1 MQKKIIALI
10 LALSMV
16 AALFVGC
23 QTPATDDPGTPMEAP
38 ATNPD
43 AEATEEPITV
53 ETFEGDFTYQD
64 SVSVMATNWNPHTY
78 QTQDD
83 AYPSDTA
90 RIRIGLYDLIFNDE
104 IHPVEGKEPFA
115 GYVVLPEM
123 AASLPVDVT
132 EQVKAEHPEF
142 NIPED
147 MTSGYAYTIDLN
159 PDACWEDGTPINA
172 DTYVYSMQ
180 KLLDPK
186 LLNYRATDYYAQNFS
201 IAGAEEYANAGR
213 TVDLDNYAMS
223 GYTLEDLTL
232 GEDGQYVSPE
242 GSPMFVGVNFDLS
255 WTAQSGGTLQELVEA
270 SGDQYFNM
278 ERWEE
283 LVALADENGLAPLTE
298 DSYAMLV
305 SVISTDAWMEDE
317 SNAPCY
323 FVERK
328 TYPEVDFST
337 VGLYKSGDYQITLV
351 LDKALAG
358 FNLYYSL
365 TSNWIV
371 KEDLYESCLTS
382 STGADG
388 VEVWSSTY
396 NTSVE
401 TTSSYGPYKLVEFQ
415 TDKFMR
421 YEKNENWYGWTDGK
435 HIYKDPVD
443 GKYYPMYQTT
453 AIECEVVEEAD
464 TRKLMF
470 LKGELMG
477 YGLQTEDFD
486 TYRNSDYCYATPAET
501 IFFLILNGY
510 LEAIQNREAAADFDQ
525 SQYDLETM
533 TVLEFRKAVALTY
546 DKELFAATV
555 SPARSGG
562 YGVIG
567 SAYVWDVETGS
578 LYRDTDQAK
587 QALCNAYSVDVSQ
600 YASLDEAAA
609 SITGYDPEAAKEFYA
624 EAFTKALEAGYITDE
639 DGDGIS
645 DQTVRIEY
653 CISADST
660 FMTQTIDYLN
670 EKMAEV
676 TAGTPF
682 EGKVQFVK
690 SAPYGTDWSNK
701 IKQGLSDT
709 VLAGWSGSV
718 LDPFG
723 LSDLYV
729 NPSYQYDAAWFDA
742 TTVSMTLDVEVDGEV
757 KTLTMNLR
765 QWSDALNGLAVTAD
779 DGNTYN
785 FGNGMADPQV
795 RLTILAGIET
805 QILGTYNYLPML
817 QEGSMALLSQQV
829 YYVIEEY
836 NPILGRGGI
845 QYLKYNY
852 NDTEWAA
859 YVAENGG
866 ELTY

>member
-1 MQKKIIALI
+1 MQKKI
-10 LALSMV
+10 LALLLALVMAV
-16 AALFVGC
+16 AVFAGC
-23 QTPATDDPGTPMEAP
+23 QTPAEPSEATAAP
-38 ATNPD
+38 AASGDPSG
-43 AEATEEPITV
+43 EATDAPEADTY
-53 ETFEGDFTYQD
+53 TYQD

-78 QTQDD
+78 QTSDD

-104 IHPVEGKEPFA
+104 LHPVEGKEPFT

-142 NIPED
+142 GIPED

-186 LLNYRATDYYAQNFS
+186 LLNYRAVDYYGQNFS

-270 SGDQYFNM
+270 YGDQYFNM

-305 SVISTDAWMEDE
+305 SLISTDAWMEDE

-435 HIYKDPVD
+435 HEYVDPND
-443 GKYYPMYQTT
+443 GQTYPMYQTT
-453 AIECEVVEEAD
+453 AIECEVVEEAA

-470 LKGELMG
+470 LRGELMG
-477 YGLQTEDFD
+477 YGLGSEDFD
-486 TYRNSDYCYATPAET
+486 TYRSSEYCYATPAET

-510 LEAIQNREAAADFDQ
+510 LEAIQSREAAADFDQ
-525 SQYDLETM
+525 TQYDLETM

-546 DKELFAATV
+546 DKDLFAATV

-562 YGVIG
+562 YGIIG
-567 SAYVWDVETGS
+567 NAYVWDVDTGA

-587 QALCNAYSVDVSQ
+587 QALCNAYSVDVSE

-609 SITGYDPEAAKEFYA
+609 SITGYDPEQAKVFYG

-653 CISADST
+653 CISVDND

-690 SAPYGTDWSNK
+690 SAPYGNEWSDR
-701 IKQGLSDT
+701 IREGLSDT
-709 VLAGWSGSV
+709 VLAGWQGSA
-718 LDPFG
+718 LNPFS
-723 LSDLYV
+723 LTDQYV
-729 NPSYQYDAAWFDA
+729 NPQYMYDANWFDA
-742 TTVSMTLDVEVDGEV
+742 TTVDMTLELTVDGEARSI
-757 KTLTMNLR
+757 TMNLR
-765 QWSDALNGLAVTAD
+765 EWSDALNGAAVTAE

-785 FGNGMADPQV
+785 FGDGMADPQD
-795 RLTILAGIET
+795 RLTILAAIET

-817 QEGSMALLSQQV
+817 QDGSMALLSQQV
-829 YYVIEEY
+829 YYVVEEY

-845 QYLKYNY
+845 QYLRYNY
-852 NDTEWAA
+852 DDAEWAA

>member
-1 MQKKIIALI
+1 MQKKI
-10 LALSMV
+10 LALLLALVMAV
-16 AALFVGC
+16 AVFAGC
-23 QTPATDDPGTPMEAP
+23 QTPAEPSEATAAP
-38 ATNPD
+38 AASGDPSG
-43 AEATEEPITV
+43 EATDAPEADTY
-53 ETFEGDFTYQD
+53 TYQD

-78 QTQDD
+78 QTADD
-83 AYPSDTA
+83 AYPVDTA

-104 IHPVEGKEPFA
+104 LHPVEGKEPFT

-142 NIPED
+142 GIPED

-255 WTAQSGGTLQELVEA
+255 WTAQSGGTLQELVEGY
-270 SGDQYFNM
+270 GDQYFNM

-328 TYPEVDFST
+328 TYPEVDYST

-435 HIYKDPVD
+435 HEYVDPND
-443 GKYYPMYQTT
+443 GQTYPMYQTT
-453 AIECEVVEEAD
+453 AIECEVVEEAA

-470 LKGELMG
+470 LRGELMG
-477 YGLQTEDFD
+477 YGLGSEDFD
-486 TYRNSDYCYATPAET
+486 TYRSSEYCYATPVET

-510 LEAIQNREAAADFDQ
+510 LEAIQSREAAADFDKT
-525 SQYDLETM
+525 QYDLETM

-546 DKELFAATV
+546 DKDLFAATV
-555 SPARSGG
+555 SPARSGA
-562 YGVIG
+562 YGIIG
-567 SAYVWDVETGS
+567 NAYVWDVETGA

-587 QALCNAYSVDVSQ
+587 QALCNAYSVDVSE

-609 SITGYDPEAAKEFYA
+609 SITGYDPEQAKVFYG

-653 CISADST
+653 CISVDND

-690 SAPYGTDWSNK
+690 SAPYGNDWSNK
-701 IKQGLSDT
+701 IREGLSDT
-709 VLAGWSGSV
+709 VLAGWQGSA
-718 LDPFG
+718 LNPFS
-723 LSDLYV
+723 LTDQYV
-729 NPSYQYDAAWFDA
+729 NPAYMYDANWFDA
-742 TTVSMTLDVEVDGEV
+742 TTVDMTLELTVDGEARSI
-757 KTLTMNLR
+757 TMNLR
-765 QWSDALNGLAVTAD
+765 EWSDALNGAAVTAE

-785 FGNGMADPQV
+785 FGDGMADPQD
-795 RLTILAGIET
+795 RLTILAAIET

-817 QEGSMALLSQQV
+817 QDGSMALLSQQV
-829 YYVIEEY
+829 YYVVEEY

-845 QYLKYNY
+845 QYLRYNY
-852 NDTEWAA
+852 DDAEWAA

>member
-1 MQKKIIALI
+1 MQKKI
-10 LALSMV
+10 LALLLALVMAV
-16 AALFVGC
+16 AVFAGC
-23 QTPATDDPGTPMEAP
+23 QTPAEPSEVTAAP
-38 ATNPD
+38 AASGDPSG
-43 AEATEEPITV
+43 EATDAPEADTY
-53 ETFEGDFTYQD
+53 TYQD

-78 QTQDD
+78 QTADD
-83 AYPSDTA
+83 AYPVDTA

-104 IHPVEGKEPFA
+104 LHPVEGKEPFT

-142 NIPED
+142 GIPED

-255 WTAQSGGTLQELVEA
+255 WTAQSGGTLQELVEGY
-270 SGDQYFNM
+270 GDQYFNM

-328 TYPEVDFST
+328 TYPEVDYST

-435 HIYKDPVD
+435 HEYVDPND
-443 GKYYPMYQTT
+443 GQTYPMYQTT
-453 AIECEVVEEAD
+453 AIECEVVEEAA

-470 LKGELMG
+470 LRGELMG
-477 YGLQTEDFD
+477 YGLGSEDFD
-486 TYRNSDYCYATPAET
+486 TYRSSEYCYATPVET

-510 LEAIQNREAAADFDQ
+510 LEAIQSREAAADFDKT
-525 SQYDLETM
+525 QYDLETM

-546 DKELFAATV
+546 DKDLFAATV
-555 SPARSGG
+555 SPARSGA
-562 YGVIG
+562 YGIIG
-567 SAYVWDVETGS
+567 NAYVWDVETGA

-587 QALCNAYSVDVSQ
+587 QALCNAYSVDVSE

-609 SITGYDPEAAKEFYA
+609 SITGYDPEQAKVFYG

-653 CISADST
+653 CISVDND

-690 SAPYGTDWSNK
+690 SAPYGNDWSNK
-701 IKQGLSDT
+701 IREGLSDT
-709 VLAGWSGSV
+709 VLAGWQGSA
-718 LDPFG
+718 LNPFS
-723 LSDLYV
+723 LTDQYV
-729 NPSYQYDAAWFDA
+729 NPASMYDANWFDA
-742 TTVSMTLDVEVDGEV
+742 TTVDMTLELTVDGEARSI
-757 KTLTMNLR
+757 TMNLR
-765 QWSDALNGLAVTAD
+765 EWSDALNGAAVTAE

-785 FGNGMADPQV
+785 FGDGMADPQD
-795 RLTILAGIET
+795 RLTILAAIET

-817 QEGSMALLSQQV
+817 QDGSMALLSQQV
-829 YYVIEEY
+829 YYVVEEY

-845 QYLKYNY
+845 QYLRYNY
-852 NDTEWAA
+852 DDAEWAA

>member
-1 MQKKIIALI
+1 MQKKI
-10 LALSMV
+10 LALLLALVMAV
-16 AALFVGC
+16 AVFAGC
-23 QTPATDDPGTPMEAP
+23 QTPAEPSEATAAP
-38 ATNPD
+38 AASGDPSG
-43 AEATEEPITV
+43 EATDAPEADTY
-53 ETFEGDFTYQD
+53 TYQD

-78 QTQDD
+78 QTTDD
-83 AYPSDTA
+83 AYPVDTA
-90 RIRIGLYDLIFNDE
+90 DIRIGLYELIFNDE
-104 IHPVEGKEPFA
+104 LHPVEGKEPFT

-142 NIPED
+142 GIPED

-186 LLNYRATDYYAQNFS
+186 LLNYRAVDYYGQNFS

-270 SGDQYFNM
+270 YGDQYFNM

-305 SVISTDAWMEDE
+305 SLISTDAWMEDE

-328 TYPEVDFST
+328 TYPEVDYST

-435 HIYKDPVD
+435 HEYVDPND
-443 GKYYPMYQTT
+443 GQTYPMYQTT
-453 AIECEVVEEAD
+453 AIECEVVEEAA

-470 LKGELMG
+470 LRGELMG
-477 YGLQTEDFD
+477 YGLGSEDFD
-486 TYRNSDYCYATPAET
+486 TYRSSEYCYATPAET

-510 LEAIQNREAAADFDQ
+510 LEAIQSREAAADFDKT
-525 SQYDLETM
+525 QYDLETM

-546 DKELFAATV
+546 DKDLFAATV

-562 YGVIG
+562 YGIIG
-567 SAYVWDVETGS
+567 NAYVWDVDTGA

-587 QALCNAYSVDVSQ
+587 QALCNAYSVDVSE

-609 SITGYDPEAAKEFYA
+609 SITGYDPEQAKVFYG

-653 CISADST
+653 CISVDND

-690 SAPYGTDWSNK
+690 SAPYGNEWSDR
-701 IKQGLSDT
+701 IREGLSDT
-709 VLAGWSGSV
+709 VLAGWQGSA
-718 LDPFG
+718 LNPFS
-723 LSDLYV
+723 LTDQYV
-729 NPSYQYDAAWFDA
+729 NPAYMYDANWFDA
-742 TTVSMTLDVEVDGEV
+742 TTVDMTLELTVDGEARSI
-757 KTLTMNLR
+757 TMNLR
-765 QWSDALNGLAVTAD
+765 EWSDALNGAAVTTE

-785 FGNGMADPQV
+785 FGDGMADPQD
-795 RLTILAGIET
+795 RLTILAAIET

-817 QEGSMALLSQQV
+817 QDGSMALLSQQV
-829 YYVIEEY
+829 YYVVEEY

-845 QYLKYNY
+845 QYLRYNY
-852 NDTEWAA
+852 DDAEWAA

>member
-1 MQKKIIALI
+1 MQKKI
-10 LALSMV
+10 LALLLALVMAV
-16 AALFVGC
+16 AVFAGC
-23 QTPATDDPGTPMEAP
+23 QTPAEPSDATAAP
-38 ATNPD
+38 AASGDPSG
-43 AEATEEPITV
+43 EATDAPEADTY
-53 ETFEGDFTYQD
+53 TYQD

-78 QTQDD
+78 QTADD
-83 AYPSDTA
+83 GYPVDTA

-104 IHPVEGKEPFA
+104 LHPVEGKEPFT

-142 NIPED
+142 GIPED

-186 LLNYRATDYYAQNFS
+186 LLNYRAVDYYAQNFS

-270 SGDQYFNM
+270 YGDQYFNM

-305 SVISTDAWMEDE
+305 SLISTDAWMEDE

-435 HIYKDPVD
+435 HEYVDPND
-443 GKYYPMYQTT
+443 GQTYPMYQTT
-453 AIECEVVEEAD
+453 AIECEVVEEAA

-470 LKGELMG
+470 LRGELMG
-477 YGLQTEDFD
+477 YGLGSEDFD
-486 TYRNSDYCYATPAET
+486 TYRSSEYCYATPAET

-510 LEAIQNREAAADFDQ
+510 LEAIQSREAAADFDQ
-525 SQYDLETM
+525 TQYDLETM

-546 DKELFAATV
+546 DKDLFAATV
-555 SPARSGG
+555 SPARSGA
-562 YGVIG
+562 YGIIG
-567 SAYVWDVETGS
+567 NAYVWDVETGA

-587 QALCNAYSVDVSQ
+587 QALCNAYSVDVSE

-609 SITGYDPEAAKEFYA
+609 SITGYDPEQAKVFYG

-653 CISADST
+653 CISVDND

-690 SAPYGTDWSNK
+690 SAPYGNEWSDR
-701 IKQGLSDT
+701 IREGLSDT
-709 VLAGWSGSV
+709 VLAGWQGVV
-718 LDPFG
+718 LNPFS
-723 LSDLYV
+723 LTDQYV
-729 NPSYQYDAAWFDA
+729 NPAQMYDANWFDA
-742 TTVSMTLDVEVDGEV
+742 TTVDMTLELTVDGEARSI
-757 KTLTMNLR
+757 TMNLR
-765 QWSDALNGLAVTAD
+765 EWSDALNGAAVTAE

-785 FGNGMADPQV
+785 FGDGMADSQD
-795 RLTILAGIET
+795 RLTILAAIET

-817 QEGSMALLSQQV
+817 QDGSMALLSQQV
-829 YYVIEEY
+829 YYVVEEY

-845 QYLKYNY
+845 QYLRYNY
-852 NDTEWAA
+852 NDAEWAA

>member
-1 MQKKIIALI
+1 MQKKI
-10 LALSMV
+10 LALLLALVMAV
-16 AALFVGC
+16 AVFAGC
-23 QTPATDDPGTPMEAP
+23 QTPAEPSEATAAP
-38 ATNPD
+38 AASGDPSG
-43 AEATEEPITV
+43 EATDAPEADTY
-53 ETFEGDFTYQD
+53 TYQD

-78 QTQDD
+78 QTTDD
-83 AYPSDTA
+83 AYPVDTA
-90 RIRIGLYDLIFNDE
+90 DIRIGLYELIFNDE
-104 IHPVEGKEPFA
+104 LHPVEGKEPFT

-142 NIPED
+142 GIPED

-255 WTAQSGGTLQELVEA
+255 WTAQSGGTLQELVEGY
-270 SGDQYFNM
+270 GDQYFNM

-305 SVISTDAWMEDE
+305 SVISTDAWQEDE

-328 TYPEVDFST
+328 TYPEVDYST

-435 HIYKDPVD
+435 HEYVDPND
-443 GKYYPMYQTT
+443 GQTYPMYQTT
-453 AIECEVVEEAD
+453 AIECEVVEEAA

-470 LKGELMG
+470 LRGELMS
-477 YGLQTEDFD
+477 YGLGSEDFD
-486 TYRNSDYCYATPAET
+486 TYRSSEYCYATPAET

-510 LEAIQNREAAADFDQ
+510 LEAIQSREAAADFDKT
-525 SQYDLETM
+525 QYDLETM

-546 DKELFAATV
+546 DKDLFAATV
-555 SPARSGG
+555 SPARSGA
-562 YGVIG
+562 YGIIG
-567 SAYVWDVETGS
+567 NAYVWDVDTGA

-587 QALCNAYSVDVSQ
+587 QALCNAYSVDVSE

-609 SITGYDPEAAKEFYA
+609 SITGYDPEQAKVFYG

-653 CISADST
+653 CISVDND

-690 SAPYGTDWSNK
+690 SAPYGNDWSNK
-701 IKQGLSDT
+701 IREGLSDT
-709 VLAGWSGSV
+709 VLGGWQGSA
-718 LDPFG
+718 LNPFS
-723 LSDLYV
+723 LTDQYT
-729 NPSYQYDAAWFDA
+729 NPQYMYDANWFDA
-742 TTVSMTLDVEVDGEV
+742 TTVDMTLELTVDGEARSI
-757 KTLTMNLR
+757 TMNLR
-765 QWSDALNGLAVTAD
+765 EWSDALNGAAVTTE

-785 FGNGMADPQV
+785 FGDGMADPQD
-795 RLTILAGIET
+795 RLTILAAIET

-817 QEGSMALLSQQV
+817 QDGSMALLSQQV
-829 YYVIEEY
+829 YYVVEEY
-836 NPILGRGGI
+836 NLILGRGGI
-845 QYLKYNY
+845 QYLRYNY
-852 NDTEWAA
+852 DDAEWAA

>member
-1 MQKKIIALI
+1 MQKKI
-10 LALSMV
+10 LALLLALVMAV
-16 AALFVGC
+16 AVFAGC
-23 QTPATDDPGTPMEAP
+23 QTPAEPSD
-38 ATNPD
+38 ATSAPD
-43 AEATEEPITV
+43 ASGDPSGEATDAPEADAGTY
-53 ETFEGDFTYQD
+53 TYQD

-78 QTQDD
+78 QTADD
-83 AYPSDTA
+83 AYPVDTA
-90 RIRIGLYDLIFNDE
+90 RIRIGLYNLIFNDE
-104 IHPVEGKEPFA
+104 LHPVEGKEPFT

-142 NIPED
+142 GIPED

-186 LLNYRATDYYAQNFS
+186 LLNYRAVDYYGQNFS

-270 SGDQYFNM
+270 NGDQYFNM

-305 SVISTDAWMEDE
+305 SLISTDAWMEDE

-328 TYPEVDFST
+328 TYPEVDYST

-435 HIYKDPVD
+435 HEYVDPND
-443 GKYYPMYQTT
+443 GQTYPMYQTT
-453 AIECEVVEEAD
+453 AIECEVVEEAA

-470 LKGELMG
+470 LRGELMG
-477 YGLQTEDFD
+477 YGLGSEDFD
-486 TYRNSDYCYATPAET
+486 TYRSSEYCYATPAET

-510 LEAIQNREAAADFDQ
+510 LEAIQSREAAADFDKT
-525 SQYDLETM
+525 QYDLETM

-546 DKELFAATV
+546 DKDLFAATV
-555 SPARSGG
+555 SPARSGA
-562 YGVIG
+562 YGIIG
-567 SAYVWDVETGS
+567 NAYVWDVDTGA

-587 QALCNAYSVDVSQ
+587 QALCNAYSVDVSE

-609 SITGYDPEAAKEFYA
+609 SITGYDPEQAKVFYG

-653 CISADST
+653 CISVDND

-690 SAPYGTDWSNK
+690 SAPYGNEWSDR
-701 IKQGLSDT
+701 IREGLSDT
-709 VLAGWSGSV
+709 VLGGWQGSA
-718 LDPFG
+718 LNPFS
-723 LSDLYV
+723 LTDQYV
-729 NPSYQYDAAWFDA
+729 NPASMYDANWFDA
-742 TTVSMTLDVEVDGEV
+742 TTVDMTLELTVDGEARSI
-757 KTLTMNLR
+757 TMNLR
-765 QWSDALNGLAVTAD
+765 EWSDALNGAAVTAE

-785 FGNGMADPQV
+785 FGDGMADSQD
-795 RLTILAGIET
+795 RLTILAAIET

-817 QEGSMALLSQQV
+817 QDGSMALLSQQV
-829 YYVIEEY
+829 YYVVEEY

-845 QYLKYNY
+845 QYLRYNY
-852 NDTEWAA
+852 DDAEWAA

>member
-1 MQKKIIALI
+1 MQKKI
-10 LALSMV
+10 LALLLALVMAV
-16 AALFVGC
+16 AVFAGC
-23 QTPATDDPGTPMEAP
+23 QTPAEPSEATAAP
-38 ATNPD
+38 AASGDPSG
-43 AEATEEPITV
+43 EATDAPEADTY
-53 ETFEGDFTYQD
+53 TYQD

-78 QTQDD
+78 QTADD
-83 AYPSDTA
+83 AYPVDTA

-104 IHPVEGKEPFA
+104 LHPVEGKEPFT

-142 NIPED
+142 GIPED

-186 LLNYRATDYYAQNFS
+186 LLNYRAVDYYAQNFS

-270 SGDQYFNM
+270 YGDQYFNM

-435 HIYKDPVD
+435 HEYVDPND
-443 GKYYPMYQTT
+443 GQTYPMYQTT
-453 AIECEVVEEAD
+453 AIECEVVEEAA

-470 LKGELMG
+470 LRGELMG
-477 YGLQTEDFD
+477 YGLGSEDFD
-486 TYRNSDYCYATPAET
+486 TYRSSEYCYATPAET

-510 LEAIQNREAAADFDQ
+510 LEAIQSREAAADFDQ
-525 SQYDLETM
+525 TQYDLETM

-546 DKELFAATV
+546 DKDLFAATV
-555 SPARSGG
+555 SPARSGA
-562 YGVIG
+562 YGIIG
-567 SAYVWDVETGS
+567 NAYVWDVETGA

-587 QALCNAYSVDVSQ
+587 QALCNAYSVDVSE

-609 SITGYDPEAAKEFYA
+609 SITGYDPEQAKVFYG

-653 CISADST
+653 CINVDND

-690 SAPYGTDWSNK
+690 SAPYGNDWSNK
-701 IKQGLSDT
+701 IREGLSDT
-709 VLAGWSGSV
+709 VLAGWQGSA
-718 LDPFG
+718 LNPFS
-723 LSDLYV
+723 LTDQYV
-729 NPSYQYDAAWFDA
+729 NPASMYDANWFDA
-742 TTVSMTLDVEVDGEV
+742 TTVDMTLELTVDGEARSI
-757 KTLTMNLR
+757 TMNLR
-765 QWSDALNGLAVTAD
+765 EWSDALNGAAVTAE

-785 FGNGMADPQV
+785 FGDGMADSQD
-795 RLTILAGIET
+795 RLTILAAIET

-817 QEGSMALLSQQV
+817 QDGSMALLSQQV
-829 YYVIEEY
+829 YYVVEEY

-845 QYLKYNY
+845 QYLRYNY
-852 NDTEWAA
+852 DDAEWAA

>member
-1 MQKKIIALI
+1 MQKKI
-10 LALSMV
+10 LALLLALVMAV
-16 AALFVGC
+16 AVFAGC
-23 QTPATDDPGTPMEAP
+23 QTPAEPSEATAAP
-38 ATNPD
+38 AASGDPSG
-43 AEATEEPITV
+43 EATDAPEADTY
-53 ETFEGDFTYQD
+53 TYQD

-78 QTQDD
+78 QTTDD
-83 AYPSDTA
+83 AYPVNTA
-90 RIRIGLYDLIFNDE
+90 DIRIGLYELIFNDE
-104 IHPVEGKEPFA
+104 LHPVEGKEPFT

-142 NIPED
+142 GIPED

-186 LLNYRATDYYAQNFS
+186 LLNYRAVDYYGQNFS

-255 WTAQSGGTLQELVEA
+255 WTAQSGGTLQELVEGY
-270 SGDQYFNM
+270 GDQYFNM

-328 TYPEVDFST
+328 TYPEVDYST

-435 HIYKDPVD
+435 HEYVDPND
-443 GKYYPMYQTT
+443 GQTYPMYQTT
-453 AIECEVVEEAD
+453 AIECEVVEEAA

-470 LKGELMG
+470 LRGELMG
-477 YGLQTEDFD
+477 YGLGSEDFD
-486 TYRNSDYCYATPAET
+486 TYRSSEYCYATPVET

-510 LEAIQNREAAADFDQ
+510 LEAIQSREAAADFDKT
-525 SQYDLETM
+525 QYDLETM

-546 DKELFAATV
+546 DKDLFAATV
-555 SPARSGG
+555 SPARSGA
-562 YGVIG
+562 YGIIG
-567 SAYVWDVETGS
+567 NAYVWDVETGA

-587 QALCNAYSVDVSQ
+587 QALCNAYSVDVSE

-609 SITGYDPEAAKEFYA
+609 SITGYDPEQAKVFYG

-653 CISADST
+653 CISVDND

-690 SAPYGTDWSNK
+690 SAPYGNEWSDR
-701 IKQGLSDT
+701 IREGLSDT
-709 VLAGWSGSV
+709 VLAGWQGSA
-718 LDPFG
+718 LNPFS
-723 LSDLYV
+723 LTDQYV
-729 NPSYQYDAAWFDA
+729 NPAYMYDANWFDA
-742 TTVSMTLDVEVDGEV
+742 TTVDMTLELTVDGEARSI
-757 KTLTMNLR
+757 TMNLR
-765 QWSDALNGLAVTAD
+765 EWSDALNGAAVTTE

-785 FGNGMADPQV
+785 FGDGMADPQD
-795 RLTILAGIET
+795 RLTILAAIET

-817 QEGSMALLSQQV
+817 QDGSMALLSQQV
-829 YYVIEEY
+829 YYVVEEY

-845 QYLKYNY
+845 QYLRYNY
-852 NDTEWAA
+852 DDAEWAA

>member
-1 MQKKIIALI
+1 MQKKI
-10 LALSMV
+10 LALLLALVMAV
-16 AALFVGC
+16 AVFAGC
-23 QTPATDDPGTPMEAP
+23 QTPAEPSEATAAP
-38 ATNPD
+38 AASGDPSG
-43 AEATEEPITV
+43 EATDAPEADTY
-53 ETFEGDFTYQD
+53 TYQD

-78 QTQDD
+78 QTADD
-83 AYPSDTA
+83 AYPVDTA
-90 RIRIGLYDLIFNDE
+90 DIRIGLYELIFNDE
-104 IHPVEGKEPFA
+104 LHPVEGKEPFT

-142 NIPED
+142 GIPED

-186 LLNYRATDYYAQNFS
+186 LLNYRAVDYYGQNFS

-270 SGDQYFNM
+270 NGDQYFNM

-305 SVISTDAWMEDE
+305 SLISTDAWMEDE

-435 HIYKDPVD
+435 HEYVDPND
-443 GKYYPMYQTT
+443 GQTYPMYQTT
-453 AIECEVVEEAD
+453 AIECEVVEEAA

-470 LKGELMG
+470 LRGELMG
-477 YGLQTEDFD
+477 YGLGSEDFD
-486 TYRNSDYCYATPAET
+486 TYRSSEYCYATPAET

-510 LEAIQNREAAADFDQ
+510 LEAIQSREAAADFDKT
-525 SQYDLETM
+525 QYDLETM

-546 DKELFAATV
+546 DKDLFAATV

-562 YGVIG
+562 YGIIG
-567 SAYVWDVETGS
+567 NAYVWDVDTGA

-587 QALCNAYSVDVSQ
+587 QALCNAYSVDVSE

-609 SITGYDPEAAKEFYA
+609 SITGYDPEQAKVFYG

-653 CISADST
+653 CISVDND

-690 SAPYGTDWSNK
+690 SAPYGNEWSDR
-701 IKQGLSDT
+701 IREGLSDT
-709 VLAGWSGSV
+709 VLAGWQGSA
-718 LDPFG
+718 LNPFS
-723 LSDLYV
+723 LTDQYV
-729 NPSYQYDAAWFDA
+729 NPQYMYDANWFDA
-742 TTVSMTLDVEVDGEV
+742 TTVDMTLELTVDGEARSI
-757 KTLTMNLR
+757 TMNLR
-765 QWSDALNGLAVTAD
+765 EWSDALNGAAVTAE

-785 FGNGMADPQV
+785 FGDGMADPQD
-795 RLTILAGIET
+795 RLTILAAIET

-817 QEGSMALLSQQV
+817 QDGSMALLSQQV
-829 YYVIEEY
+829 YYVVEEY

-845 QYLKYNY
+845 QYLRYNY
-852 NDTEWAA
+852 DDAEWAA

>member
-23 QTPATDDPGTPMEAP
+23 QTPATDDPGTPTEAP

-470 LKGELMG
+470 LKGELMD

-709 VLAGWSGSV
+709 VLGGWAGSV

>member
-1 MQKKIIALI
+1 MQKKI
-10 LALSMV
+10 LALLLALVMAV
-16 AALFVGC
+16 AVFAGC
-23 QTPATDDPGTPMEAP
+23 QTPAEPSD
-38 ATNPD
+38 ATSAPD
-43 AEATEEPITV
+43 ASGDPSGEATDAPEADTY
-53 ETFEGDFTYQD
+53 TYQD

-78 QTQDD
+78 QTADD
-83 AYPSDTA
+83 GYPVDTA

-104 IHPVEGKEPFA
+104 LHPVEGKEPFT

-142 NIPED
+142 GIPED

-186 LLNYRATDYYAQNFS
+186 LLNYRAVDYYGQNFS

-242 GSPMFVGVNFDLS
+242 GSPMFVGVNFALS

-270 SGDQYFNM
+270 YGDQYFNM

-305 SVISTDAWMEDE
+305 SLISTDAWMEDE

-435 HIYKDPVD
+435 HEYVDPND
-443 GKYYPMYQTT
+443 GQTYPMYQTT
-453 AIECEVVEEAD
+453 AIECEVVEEAA

-470 LKGELMG
+470 LRGELMG
-477 YGLQTEDFD
+477 YGLGSEDFD
-486 TYRNSDYCYATPAET
+486 TYRSSEYCYATPAET

-510 LEAIQNREAAADFDQ
+510 LEAIQSREAAADFDKT
-525 SQYDLETM
+525 QYDLETM

-546 DKELFAATV
+546 DKDLFAATV

-562 YGVIG
+562 YGIIG
-567 SAYVWDVETGS
+567 NAYVWDVDTGA

-587 QALCNAYSVDVSQ
+587 QALCNAYSVDVSE

-609 SITGYDPEAAKEFYA
+609 SITGYDPEQAKVFYG

-653 CISADST
+653 CISVDND

-690 SAPYGTDWSNK
+690 SAPYGNEWSDR
-701 IKQGLSDT
+701 IREGLSDT
-709 VLAGWSGSV
+709 VLAGWQGVV
-718 LDPFG
+718 LNPFS
-723 LSDLYV
+723 LTDYYV
-729 NPSYQYDAAWFDA
+729 NPASMYDANWFDA
-742 TTVSMTLDVEVDGEV
+742 TTVDMTLELTVDGEARSI
-757 KTLTMNLR
+757 TMNLR
-765 QWSDALNGLAVTAD
+765 EWSDALNGAAVTAE

-785 FGNGMADPQV
+785 FGDGMADSQD
-795 RLTILAGIET
+795 RLTILAAIET

-817 QEGSMALLSQQV
+817 QDGSMALLSQQV
-829 YYVIEEY
+829 YYVVEEY

-845 QYLKYNY
+845 QYLRYNY
-852 NDTEWAA
+852 DDAEWAA

>member
-1 MQKKIIALI
+1 MQKKI
-10 LALSMV
+10 LALLLALVMAV
-16 AALFVGC
+16 AVFAGC
-23 QTPATDDPGTPMEAP
+23 QTPAEPSEATAAP
-38 ATNPD
+38 AASGDPSG
-43 AEATEEPITV
+43 EATDAPEADTY
-53 ETFEGDFTYQD
+53 TYQD

-78 QTQDD
+78 QTTDD
-83 AYPSDTA
+83 AYPVDTA
-90 RIRIGLYDLIFNDE
+90 DIRIGLYELIFNDE
-104 IHPVEGKEPFA
+104 LHPVEGKEPFT

-142 NIPED
+142 GIPED

-186 LLNYRATDYYAQNFS
+186 LLNYRAVDYYGQNFS

-270 SGDQYFNM
+270 YGDQYFNM

-305 SVISTDAWMEDE
+305 SLISTDAWMEDE

-435 HIYKDPVD
+435 HEYVDPND
-443 GKYYPMYQTT
+443 GQTYPMYQTT
-453 AIECEVVEEAD
+453 AIECEVVEEAA

-470 LKGELMG
+470 LRGELMG
-477 YGLQTEDFD
+477 YGLGSEDFD
-486 TYRNSDYCYATPAET
+486 TYRSSEYCYATPAET

-510 LEAIQNREAAADFDQ
+510 LEAIQSREAAADFDQ
-525 SQYDLETM
+525 TQYDLETM

-546 DKELFAATV
+546 DKALFAATV
-555 SPARSGG
+555 SPARSGA
-562 YGVIG
+562 YGIIG
-567 SAYVWDVETGS
+567 NAYVWDVDTGA

-587 QALCNAYSVDVSQ
+587 QALCNAYSVDVSE

-609 SITGYDPEAAKEFYA
+609 SITGYDPEQAKVFYG

-653 CISADST
+653 CISVDND

-690 SAPYGTDWSNK
+690 SAPYGNEWSDR
-701 IKQGLSDT
+701 IREGLSDT
-709 VLAGWSGSV
+709 VLAGWQGSA
-718 LDPFG
+718 LNPFS
-723 LSDLYV
+723 LTDQYV
-729 NPSYQYDAAWFDA
+729 NPAYMYDANWFDA
-742 TTVSMTLDVEVDGEV
+742 TTVDMTLELTVDGEARSI
-757 KTLTMNLR
+757 TMNLR
-765 QWSDALNGLAVTAD
+765 EWSDALNGAAVTAE

-785 FGNGMADPQV
+785 FGDGMADSQD
-795 RLTILAGIET
+795 RLTILAAIET

-817 QEGSMALLSQQV
+817 QDGSMALLSQQV
-829 YYVIEEY
+829 YYVVEEY

-845 QYLKYNY
+845 QYLRYNY
-852 NDTEWAA
+852 DDAEWAA

>member
-1 MQKKIIALI
+1 MQKKI
-10 LALSMV
+10 LALLLALVMAV
-16 AALFVGC
+16 AVFAGC
-23 QTPATDDPGTPMEAP
+23 QTPAEPSEATAAP
-38 ATNPD
+38 AASGDPSG
-43 AEATEEPITV
+43 EATDAPEADTY
-53 ETFEGDFTYQD
+53 TYQD

-78 QTQDD
+78 QTADD
-83 AYPSDTA
+83 AYPEDTA
-90 RIRIGLYDLIFNDE
+90 GIRIGLYELIFNDE
-104 IHPVEGKEPFA
+104 LHPVEGKEPFT

-142 NIPED
+142 GIPED

-186 LLNYRATDYYAQNFS
+186 LLNYRAVDYYAQNFS

-270 SGDQYFNM
+270 YGDQYFNM

-435 HIYKDPVD
+435 HEYVDPND
-443 GKYYPMYQTT
+443 GQTYPMYQTT
-453 AIECEVVEEAD
+453 AIECEVVEEAA

-470 LKGELMG
+470 LRGELMS
-477 YGLQTEDFD
+477 YGLGSEDFD
-486 TYRNSDYCYATPAET
+486 TYRSSEYCYATPAET

-510 LEAIQNREAAADFDQ
+510 LEAIQSREAAADFDKT
-525 SQYDLETM
+525 QYDLETM

-546 DKELFAATV
+546 DKDLFAATV

-562 YGVIG
+562 YGIIG
-567 SAYVWDVETGS
+567 NAYVWDVDTGA

-587 QALCNAYSVDVSQ
+587 QALCNAYSVDVSE

-609 SITGYDPEAAKEFYA
+609 SITGYDPEQAKVFYG

-653 CISADST
+653 CISVDND

-690 SAPYGTDWSNK
+690 SAPYGNEWSDR
-701 IKQGLSDT
+701 IREGLSDT
-709 VLAGWSGSV
+709 VLAGWQGSA
-718 LDPFG
+718 LNPFS
-723 LSDLYV
+723 LTDQYV
-729 NPSYQYDAAWFDA
+729 NPQYMYDANWFDA
-742 TTVSMTLDVEVDGEV
+742 TTVDMTLELTVDGEARSI
-757 KTLTMNLR
+757 TMNLR
-765 QWSDALNGLAVTAD
+765 EWSDALNGAAVTAE

-785 FGNGMADPQV
+785 FGDGMADSQD
-795 RLTILAGIET
+795 RLTILAAIET

-817 QEGSMALLSQQV
+817 QDGSMALLSQQV
-829 YYVIEEY
+829 YYVVEEY

-845 QYLKYNY
+845 QYLRYNY
-852 NDTEWAA
+852 DDAEWAA

>member
-1 MQKKIIALI
+1 MQKKI
-10 LALSMV
+10 LALLLALVMAV
-16 AALFVGC
+16 AVFAGC
-23 QTPATDDPGTPMEAP
+23 QTPAEPSD
-38 ATNPD
+38 ATSAPD
-43 AEATEEPITV
+43 ASGDPSGEATDAPEADTY
-53 ETFEGDFTYQD
+53 TYQD

-78 QTQDD
+78 QTADD
-83 AYPSDTA
+83 AYPVDTA
-90 RIRIGLYDLIFNDE
+90 DIRIGLYELIFNDE
-104 IHPVEGKEPFA
+104 LHPVEGKEPFT

-142 NIPED
+142 GIPED

-186 LLNYRATDYYAQNFS
+186 LLNYRAVDYYGQNFS

-270 SGDQYFNM
+270 YGDQYFNM

-305 SVISTDAWMEDE
+305 SLISTDAWMEDE

-328 TYPEVDFST
+328 TYPEVDYST

-435 HIYKDPVD
+435 HEYVDPND
-443 GKYYPMYQTT
+443 GQTYPMYQTT
-453 AIECEVVEEAD
+453 AIECEVVEEAA

-470 LKGELMG
+470 LRGELMG
-477 YGLQTEDFD
+477 YGLGSEDFD
-486 TYRNSDYCYATPAET
+486 TYRSSEYCYATPAET

-510 LEAIQNREAAADFDQ
+510 LEAIQSREAAADFDKT
-525 SQYDLETM
+525 QYDLETM

-546 DKELFAATV
+546 DKDLFAATV

-562 YGVIG
+562 YGIIG
-567 SAYVWDVETGS
+567 NAYVWDVDTGA

-587 QALCNAYSVDVSQ
+587 QALCNAYSVDVSE

-609 SITGYDPEAAKEFYA
+609 SITGYDPEQAKVFYG

-653 CISADST
+653 CISVDND

-690 SAPYGTDWSNK
+690 SAPYGNEWSDR
-701 IKQGLSDT
+701 IREGLSDT
-709 VLAGWSGSV
+709 VLAGWQGSA
-718 LDPFG
+718 LNPFS
-723 LSDLYV
+723 LTDQYV
-729 NPSYQYDAAWFDA
+729 NPQYMYDANWFDA
-742 TTVSMTLDVEVDGEV
+742 TTVDMTLELTVDGEARSI
-757 KTLTMNLR
+757 TMNLR
-765 QWSDALNGLAVTAD
+765 EWSDALNGAAVTTE

-785 FGNGMADPQV
+785 FGDGMADPQD
-795 RLTILAGIET
+795 RLTILAAIET

-817 QEGSMALLSQQV
+817 QDGSMALLSQQV
-829 YYVIEEY
+829 YYVVEEY

-845 QYLKYNY
+845 QYLRYNY
-852 NDTEWAA
+852 DDAEWAA

>member
-1 MQKKIIALI
+1 MQKKI
-10 LALSMV
+10 LALLLALVMAV
-16 AALFVGC
+16 AVFAGC
-23 QTPATDDPGTPMEAP
+23 QTPAEPSEATAAP
-38 ATNPD
+38 AASGDPSG
-43 AEATEEPITV
+43 EATDAPEADTY
-53 ETFEGDFTYQD
+53 TYQD

-78 QTQDD
+78 QTTDD
-83 AYPSDTA
+83 AYPVDTA
-90 RIRIGLYDLIFNDE
+90 DIRIGLYELIFNDE
-104 IHPVEGKEPFA
+104 LHPVEGKEPFT

-142 NIPED
+142 GIPED

-186 LLNYRATDYYAQNFS
+186 LLNYRAVDYYGQNFS

-270 SGDQYFNM
+270 YGDQYFNM

-435 HIYKDPVD
+435 HEYVDPND
-443 GKYYPMYQTT
+443 GQTYPMYQTT
-453 AIECEVVEEAD
+453 AIECEVVEEAA

-470 LKGELMG
+470 LRGELMG
-477 YGLQTEDFD
+477 YGLGSEDFD
-486 TYRNSDYCYATPAET
+486 TYRSSEYCYATPAET

-510 LEAIQNREAAADFDQ
+510 LEAIQSREAAADFDQ
-525 SQYDLETM
+525 TQYDLETM

-546 DKELFAATV
+546 DKDLFAATV
-555 SPARSGG
+555 SPARSGA
-562 YGVIG
+562 YGIIG
-567 SAYVWDVETGS
+567 NAYVWDVDTGA

-587 QALCNAYSVDVSQ
+587 QALCNAYSVDVSE

-609 SITGYDPEAAKEFYA
+609 SITGYDPEQAKVFYG

-653 CISADST
+653 CISVDND

-690 SAPYGTDWSNK
+690 SAPYGNEWSDR
-701 IKQGLSDT
+701 IREGLSDT
-709 VLAGWSGSV
+709 VLGGWQGSV
-718 LDPFG
+718 LNPFS
-723 LSDLYV
+723 LTDQYV
-729 NPSYQYDAAWFDA
+729 NPSYMYDANWFDA
-742 TTVSMTLDVEVDGEV
+742 TTVDMTLELTVDGEARSI
-757 KTLTMNLR
+757 TMNLR
-765 QWSDALNGLAVTAD
+765 EWSDALNGAAVTAE

-785 FGNGMADPQV
+785 FGDGMADSQD
-795 RLTILAGIET
+795 RLTILAAIET

-817 QEGSMALLSQQV
+817 QDGSMALLSQQV
-829 YYVIEEY
+829 YYVVEEY

-845 QYLKYNY
+845 QYLRYNY
-852 NDTEWAA
+852 DDAEWAA

>member
-1 MQKKIIALI
+1 MQKKI
-10 LALSMV
+10 LALLLALVMAV
-16 AALFVGC
+16 AVFAGC
-23 QTPATDDPGTPMEAP
+23 QTPAEPSEATAAP
-38 ATNPD
+38 AASGDPSG
-43 AEATEEPITV
+43 EATDAPEADTY
-53 ETFEGDFTYQD
+53 TYQD

-78 QTQDD
+78 QTADD
-83 AYPSDTA
+83 AYPVDTA
-90 RIRIGLYDLIFNDE
+90 DIRIGLYELIFNDE
-104 IHPVEGKEPFA
+104 LHPVEGKEPFT

-142 NIPED
+142 GIPED

-186 LLNYRATDYYAQNFS
+186 LLNYRAVDYYGQNFS

-270 SGDQYFNM
+270 YGDQYFNM

-305 SVISTDAWMEDE
+305 SLISTDAWMEDE

-435 HIYKDPVD
+435 HEYVDPND
-443 GKYYPMYQTT
+443 GQTYPMYQTT
-453 AIECEVVEEAD
+453 AIECEVVEEAA

-470 LKGELMG
+470 LRGELMG
-477 YGLQTEDFD
+477 YGLGSEDFD
-486 TYRNSDYCYATPAET
+486 TYRSSEYCYATPAET

-510 LEAIQNREAAADFDQ
+510 LEAIQSREAAADFDQ
-525 SQYDLETM
+525 TQYDLETM

-546 DKELFAATV
+546 DKDLFAATV

-562 YGVIG
+562 YGIIG
-567 SAYVWDVETGS
+567 NAYVWDVDTGA

-587 QALCNAYSVDVSQ
+587 QALCNAYSVDVSE

-609 SITGYDPEAAKEFYA
+609 SITGYDPEQAKVFYG

-653 CISADST
+653 CISVDND

-690 SAPYGTDWSNK
+690 SAPYGNEWSDR
-701 IKQGLSDT
+701 IREGLSDT
-709 VLAGWSGSV
+709 VLAGWQGSA
-718 LDPFG
+718 LNPFS
-723 LSDLYV
+723 LTDQYT
-729 NPSYQYDAAWFDA
+729 NPQYMYDANWFDA
-742 TTVSMTLDVEVDGEV
+742 TTVDMTLELTVDGEARSI
-757 KTLTMNLR
+757 TMNLR
-765 QWSDALNGLAVTAD
+765 EWSDALNGAAVTAE

-785 FGNGMADPQV
+785 FGDGMADQQD
-795 RLTILAGIET
+795 RLTILAAIET

-817 QEGSMALLSQQV
+817 QDGSMALLSQQV
-829 YYVIEEY
+829 YYVVEEY

-845 QYLKYNY
+845 QYLRYNY
-852 NDTEWAA
+852 DDAEWAA

>member
-1 MQKKIIALI
+1 MQKKI
-10 LALSMV
+10 LALLLALVMAV
-16 AALFVGC
+16 AVFAGC
-23 QTPATDDPGTPMEAP
+23 QTPAEPSDATSAP
-38 ATNPD
+38 AASGDPSG
-43 AEATEEPITV
+43 EATDAPEADAGTY
-53 ETFEGDFTYQD
+53 TYQD
-64 SVSVMATNWNPHTY
+64 SVVVMATNWNPHTY
-78 QTQDD
+78 QTADD

-104 IHPVEGKEPFA
+104 LHPVEGKEPFT

-142 NIPED
+142 GIPED

-186 LLNYRATDYYAQNFS
+186 LLNYRAVDYYAQNFS
-201 IAGAEEYANAGR
+201 IAGAEEYANGGR

-270 SGDQYFNM
+270 YGDQYFNM

-283 LVALADENGLAPLTE
+283 LVALADEDGLAPLTE

-365 TSNWIV
+365 TTNWIV

-435 HIYKDPVD
+435 HEYVDPND
-443 GKYYPMYQTT
+443 GQTYPMYQTT
-453 AIECEVVEEAD
+453 AIECEVVEEAA

-470 LKGELMG
+470 LRGELMG
-477 YGLQTEDFD
+477 YGLGSEDFD
-486 TYRNSDYCYATPAET
+486 TYRSSEYCYATPAET

-510 LEAIQNREAAADFDQ
+510 LEAIQSREAAADFDKT
-525 SQYDLETM
+525 QYDLETM

-546 DKELFAATV
+546 DKDLFAATV
-555 SPARSGG
+555 SPARSGA
-562 YGVIG
+562 YGIIG
-567 SAYVWDVETGS
+567 NAYVWDVDTGA

-587 QALCNAYSVDVSQ
+587 QALCNAYSVDVSE

-609 SITGYDPEAAKEFYA
+609 SITGYDPEQAKVFYG

-653 CISADST
+653 CISADSD

-690 SAPYGTDWSNK
+690 SAPYGNEWSNK
-701 IKQGLSDT
+701 IREGLSDT
-709 VLAGWSGSV
+709 VLGGWQGSA
-718 LDPFG
+718 LNPFS
-723 LSDLYV
+723 LTDQYV
-729 NPSYQYDAAWFDA
+729 NPSYMYDANWFDA
-742 TTVSMTLDVEVDGEV
+742 TTVDMTLELTVDGEARSI
-757 KTLTMNLR
+757 TMNLR
-765 QWSDALNGLAVTAD
+765 EWSDALNGATVTAE

-785 FGNGMADPQV
+785 FGDGMADPQD
-795 RLTILAGIET
+795 RLTILAAIET

-817 QEGSMALLSQQV
+817 QDGSMALLSQQV
-829 YYVIEEY
+829 YYVVEEY

-845 QYLKYNY
+845 QYLRYNY
-852 NDTEWAA
+852 DDAEWAA

>member
-1 MQKKIIALI
+1 MQKKI
-10 LALSMV
+10 LALLLALVMAV
-16 AALFVGC
+16 AVFAGC
-23 QTPATDDPGTPMEAP
+23 QTPAEPSEATAAP
-38 ATNPD
+38 AASGDPSG
-43 AEATEEPITV
+43 EATDAPEADTY
-53 ETFEGDFTYQD
+53 TYQD

-78 QTQDD
+78 QTTDD
-83 AYPSDTA
+83 AYPVDTA
-90 RIRIGLYDLIFNDE
+90 DIRIGLYELIFNDE
-104 IHPVEGKEPFA
+104 LHPVEGKEPFT

-142 NIPED
+142 GIPED

-186 LLNYRATDYYAQNFS
+186 LLNYRAVDYYGKNFS

-270 SGDQYFNM
+270 YGDQYFNM

-305 SVISTDAWMEDE
+305 SLISTDAWMEDE

-435 HIYKDPVD
+435 HEYVDPND
-443 GKYYPMYQTT
+443 GQTYPMYQTT
-453 AIECEVVEEAD
+453 AIECEVVEEAA

-470 LKGELMG
+470 LRGELMS
-477 YGLQTEDFD
+477 YGLGSEDFD
-486 TYRNSDYCYATPAET
+486 TYRSSEYCYATPVET

-510 LEAIQNREAAADFDQ
+510 LEAIQSREAAADFDKT
-525 SQYDLETM
+525 QYDLETM

-546 DKELFAATV
+546 DKDLFAATV
-555 SPARSGG
+555 SPARSGA
-562 YGVIG
+562 YGIIG
-567 SAYVWDVETGS
+567 NAYVWDVDTGA

-587 QALCNAYSVDVSQ
+587 QALCNAYSVDVSE

-609 SITGYDPEAAKEFYA
+609 SITGYDPEQAKVFYG

-653 CISADST
+653 CISVDND

-690 SAPYGTDWSNK
+690 SAPYGNEWSDR
-701 IKQGLSDT
+701 IREGLSDT
-709 VLAGWSGSV
+709 VLAGWQGVV
-718 LDPFG
+718 LNPFS
-723 LSDLYV
+723 LTDQYV
-729 NPSYQYDAAWFDA
+729 NPANMYDANWFDA
-742 TTVSMTLDVEVDGEV
+742 TTVDMTLELTVDGEARSI
-757 KTLTMNLR
+757 TMNLR
-765 QWSDALNGLAVTAD
+765 EWSDALNGAAVTAE

-785 FGNGMADPQV
+785 FGDGMADQQD
-795 RLTILAGIET
+795 RLTILAAIET

-817 QEGSMALLSQQV
+817 QDGSMALLSQQV
-829 YYVIEEY
+829 YYVVEEY

-845 QYLKYNY
+845 QYLRYNY
-852 NDTEWAA
+852 DDAEWAA

>member
-1 MQKKIIALI
+1 MQKKI
-10 LALSMV
+10 LALLLALVMAV
-16 AALFVGC
+16 AVFAGC
-23 QTPATDDPGTPMEAP
+23 QTPAEPSEVTAAP
-38 ATNPD
+38 AASGDPSG
-43 AEATEEPITV
+43 EATDAPEADTY
-53 ETFEGDFTYQD
+53 TYQD

-78 QTQDD
+78 QTTDD
-83 AYPSDTA
+83 AYPVDTA
-90 RIRIGLYDLIFNDE
+90 DIRIGLYELIFNDE
-104 IHPVEGKEPFA
+104 LHPVEGKEPFT

-142 NIPED
+142 GIPED

-186 LLNYRATDYYAQNFS
+186 LLNYRAVDYYGQNFS

-270 SGDQYFNM
+270 YGDQYFNM

-435 HIYKDPVD
+435 HEYVDPND
-443 GKYYPMYQTT
+443 GQTYPMYQTT
-453 AIECEVVEEAD
+453 AIECEVVEEAA

-470 LKGELMG
+470 LRGELMG
-477 YGLQTEDFD
+477 YGLGSEDFD
-486 TYRNSDYCYATPAET
+486 TYRSSEYCYATPAET

-510 LEAIQNREAAADFDQ
+510 LEAIQSREAAADFDQ
-525 SQYDLETM
+525 TQYDLETM

-546 DKELFAATV
+546 DKDLFAATV

-562 YGVIG
+562 YGIIG
-567 SAYVWDVETGS
+567 NAYVWDVDTGA

-587 QALCNAYSVDVSQ
+587 QALCNAYSVDVSE

-609 SITGYDPEAAKEFYA
+609 SITGYDPEQAKVFYG

-653 CISADST
+653 CISVDND

-690 SAPYGTDWSNK
+690 SAPYGNEWSDR
-701 IKQGLSDT
+701 IREGLSDT
-709 VLAGWSGSV
+709 VLAGWQGSA
-718 LDPFG
+718 LNPFS
-723 LSDLYV
+723 LTDQYV
-729 NPSYQYDAAWFDA
+729 NPAYMYDANWFDA
-742 TTVSMTLDVEVDGEV
+742 TTVDMTLELTVDGEARSI
-757 KTLTMNLR
+757 TMNLR
-765 QWSDALNGLAVTAD
+765 EWSDALNGAAVTTE

-785 FGNGMADPQV
+785 FGDGMADPQD
-795 RLTILAGIET
+795 RLTILAAIET

-817 QEGSMALLSQQV
+817 QDGSMALLSQQV
-829 YYVIEEY
+829 YYVVEEY

-845 QYLKYNY
+845 QYLRYNY
-852 NDTEWAA
+852 DDAEWAA

>member
-1 MQKKIIALI
+1 MQKKI
-10 LALSMV
+10 LALLLALVMAV
-16 AALFVGC
+16 AVFAGC
-23 QTPATDDPGTPMEAP
+23 QTPAEPSEATAAP
-38 ATNPD
+38 AASGDPSG
-43 AEATEEPITV
+43 EATDAPEADTY
-53 ETFEGDFTYQD
+53 TYQD

-78 QTQDD
+78 QTTDD
-83 AYPSDTA
+83 AYPVDTA
-90 RIRIGLYDLIFNDE
+90 DIRIGLYELIFNDE
-104 IHPVEGKEPFA
+104 LHPVEGKEPFT

-142 NIPED
+142 GIPED

-186 LLNYRATDYYAQNFS
+186 LLNYRAVDYYGQNFS

-270 SGDQYFNM
+270 YGDQYFNM

-435 HIYKDPVD
+435 HEYVDPND
-443 GKYYPMYQTT
+443 GQTYPMYQTT
-453 AIECEVVEEAD
+453 AIECEVVEEAA

-470 LKGELMG
+470 LRGELMG
-477 YGLQTEDFD
+477 YGLGSEDFD
-486 TYRNSDYCYATPAET
+486 TYRSSEYCYATPAET

-510 LEAIQNREAAADFDQ
+510 LEAIQSREAAADFDQ
-525 SQYDLETM
+525 TQYDLETM

-546 DKELFAATV
+546 DKDLFAATV

-562 YGVIG
+562 YGIIG
-567 SAYVWDVETGS
+567 NAYVWDVDTGA

-587 QALCNAYSVDVSQ
+587 QALCNAYSVDVSE

-609 SITGYDPEAAKEFYA
+609 SITGYDPEQAKVFYG

-653 CISADST
+653 CISVDND

-690 SAPYGTDWSNK
+690 SAPYGNEWSDR
-701 IKQGLSDT
+701 IREGLSDT
-709 VLAGWSGSV
+709 VLAGWQGSA
-718 LDPFG
+718 LNPFS
-723 LSDLYV
+723 LTDQYV
-729 NPSYQYDAAWFDA
+729 NPAYMYDANWFDA
-742 TTVSMTLDVEVDGEV
+742 TTVDMTLELTVDGEARSI
-757 KTLTMNLR
+757 TMNLR
-765 QWSDALNGLAVTAD
+765 EWSDALNGAAVTTE

-785 FGNGMADPQV
+785 FGDGMADPQD
-795 RLTILAGIET
+795 RLTILAAIET

-817 QEGSMALLSQQV
+817 QDGSMALLSQQV
-829 YYVIEEY
+829 YYVVEEY

-845 QYLKYNY
+845 QYLRYNY
-852 NDTEWAA
+852 DDAEWAA

>member
-1 MQKKIIALI
+1 MQKKI
-10 LALSMV
+10 LALLLALVMAV
-16 AALFVGC
+16 AVFAGC
-23 QTPATDDPGTPMEAP
+23 QTPAEPSDATSAP
-38 ATNPD
+38 AASSDPSG
-43 AEATEEPITV
+43 EATDAPEADAGTY
-53 ETFEGDFTYQD
+53 TYQD

-78 QTQDD
+78 QTADD
-83 AYPSDTA
+83 AYPVDTA

-104 IHPVEGKEPFA
+104 LHPVEGKEPFT

-142 NIPED
+142 GIPED

-186 LLNYRATDYYAQNFS
+186 LLNYRAVDYYAQNFS
-201 IAGAEEYANAGR
+201 IAGAEEYANGGR

-270 SGDQYFNM
+270 YGDQYFNM

-283 LVALADENGLAPLTE
+283 LVALADEDGLAPLTE

-365 TSNWIV
+365 TTNWIV

-435 HIYKDPVD
+435 HEYVDPND
-443 GKYYPMYQTT
+443 GQTYPMYQTT
-453 AIECEVVEEAD
+453 AIECEVVEEAA

-470 LKGELMG
+470 LRGELMG
-477 YGLQTEDFD
+477 YGLGSEDFD
-486 TYRNSDYCYATPAET
+486 TYRSSEYCYATPAET

-510 LEAIQNREAAADFDQ
+510 LEAIQSREAAADFDKT
-525 SQYDLETM
+525 QYDLETM

-546 DKELFAATV
+546 DKDLFAATV
-555 SPARSGG
+555 SPARSGA
-562 YGVIG
+562 YGIIG
-567 SAYVWDVETGS
+567 NAYVWDVDTGA

-587 QALCNAYSVDVSQ
+587 QALCNAYSVDVSE

-609 SITGYDPEAAKEFYA
+609 SITGYDPEQAKVFYG

-653 CISADST
+653 CISADSD

-690 SAPYGTDWSNK
+690 SAPYGNEWSNK
-701 IKQGLSDT
+701 IREGLSDT
-709 VLAGWSGSV
+709 VLGGWQGSA
-718 LDPFG
+718 LNPFS
-723 LSDLYV
+723 LTDQYV
-729 NPSYQYDAAWFDA
+729 NPSYMYDANWFDA
-742 TTVSMTLDVEVDGEV
+742 TTVDMTLELTVDGEARSI
-757 KTLTMNLR
+757 TMNLR
-765 QWSDALNGLAVTAD
+765 EWSDALNGATVTAE

-785 FGNGMADPQV
+785 FGDGMADPQD
-795 RLTILAGIET
+795 RLTILAAIET

-817 QEGSMALLSQQV
+817 QDGSMALLSQQV
-829 YYVIEEY
+829 YYVVEEY

-845 QYLKYNY
+845 QYLRYNY
-852 NDTEWAA
+852 DDAEWAA

>member
-1 MQKKIIALI
+1 MQKKI
-10 LALSMV
+10 LALLLALVMAV
-16 AALFVGC
+16 AVFAGC
-23 QTPATDDPGTPMEAP
+23 QTPAEPSEATAAP
-38 ATNPD
+38 AASGDPSG
-43 AEATEEPITV
+43 EATDAPEADTY
-53 ETFEGDFTYQD
+53 TYQD

-78 QTQDD
+78 QTTDD
-83 AYPSDTA
+83 AYPVNTA
-90 RIRIGLYDLIFNDE
+90 DIRIGLYELIFNDE
-104 IHPVEGKEPFA
+104 LHPVEGKEPFT

-142 NIPED
+142 GIPED

-186 LLNYRATDYYAQNFS
+186 LLNYRAVDYYGQNFS

-270 SGDQYFNM
+270 YGDQYFNM

-305 SVISTDAWMEDE
+305 SLISTDAWMEDE

-435 HIYKDPVD
+435 HEYVDPND
-443 GKYYPMYQTT
+443 GQTYPMYQTT
-453 AIECEVVEEAD
+453 AIECEVVEEAA

-470 LKGELMG
+470 LRGELMG
-477 YGLQTEDFD
+477 YGLGSEDFD
-486 TYRNSDYCYATPAET
+486 TYRSSEYCYATPAET

-510 LEAIQNREAAADFDQ
+510 LEAIQSREAAADFDKT
-525 SQYDLETM
+525 QYDLETM

-546 DKELFAATV
+546 DKDLFAATV

-562 YGVIG
+562 YGIIG
-567 SAYVWDVETGS
+567 NAYVWDVDTGA

-587 QALCNAYSVDVSQ
+587 QALCNAYSVDVSE

-609 SITGYDPEAAKEFYA
+609 SITGYDPEQAKVFYG

-653 CISADST
+653 CISVDND

-690 SAPYGTDWSNK
+690 SAPYGNEWSDR
-701 IKQGLSDT
+701 IREGLSDT
-709 VLAGWSGSV
+709 VLAGWQGSA
-718 LDPFG
+718 LNPFS
-723 LSDLYV
+723 LTDQYV
-729 NPSYQYDAAWFDA
+729 NPQYMYDANWFDA
-742 TTVSMTLDVEVDGEV
+742 TTVDMTLELTVDGEARSI
-757 KTLTMNLR
+757 TMNLR
-765 QWSDALNGLAVTAD
+765 EWSDALNGAAVTAE

-785 FGNGMADPQV
+785 FGDGMADSQD
-795 RLTILAGIET
+795 RLTILAAIET

-817 QEGSMALLSQQV
+817 QDGSMALLSQQV
-829 YYVIEEY
+829 YYVVEEY

-845 QYLKYNY
+845 QYLRYNY
-852 NDTEWAA
+852 DDAEWAA

>member
-1 MQKKIIALI
+1 MQKKI
-10 LALSMV
+10 LALLLALVMAV
-16 AALFVGC
+16 AVFAGC
-23 QTPATDDPGTPMEAP
+23 QTPAEPSEATAAP
-38 ATNPD
+38 AASGDPSG
-43 AEATEEPITV
+43 EATDAPEADTY
-53 ETFEGDFTYQD
+53 TYQD

-78 QTQDD
+78 QTSDD

-104 IHPVEGKEPFA
+104 LHPVEGKEPFT

-142 NIPED
+142 GIPED

-186 LLNYRATDYYAQNFS
+186 LLNYRAVDYYGQNFS

-270 SGDQYFNM
+270 NGDQYFNM

-305 SVISTDAWMEDE
+305 SLISTDAWMEDE

-328 TYPEVDFST
+328 TYPEVDYST

-435 HIYKDPVD
+435 HEYVDPND
-443 GKYYPMYQTT
+443 GQTYPMYQTT
-453 AIECEVVEEAD
+453 AIECEVVEEAA

-470 LKGELMG
+470 LRGELMG
-477 YGLQTEDFD
+477 YGLGSEDFD
-486 TYRNSDYCYATPAET
+486 TYRSSEYCYATPAET

-510 LEAIQNREAAADFDQ
+510 LEAIQSREAAADFDQ
-525 SQYDLETM
+525 TQYDLETM

-546 DKELFAATV
+546 DKDLFAATV

-562 YGVIG
+562 YGIIG
-567 SAYVWDVETGS
+567 NAYVWDVDTGA

-587 QALCNAYSVDVSQ
+587 QALCNAYSVDVSE

-609 SITGYDPEAAKEFYA
+609 SITGYDPEQAKVFYG

-653 CISADST
+653 CISVDND

-690 SAPYGTDWSNK
+690 SAPYGNEWSDR
-701 IKQGLSDT
+701 IREGLSDT
-709 VLAGWSGSV
+709 VLAGWQGSA
-718 LDPFG
+718 LNPFS
-723 LSDLYV
+723 LTDQYV
-729 NPSYQYDAAWFDA
+729 NPAYMYDANWFDA
-742 TTVSMTLDVEVDGEV
+742 TTVDMTLELTVDGEARSI
-757 KTLTMNLR
+757 TMNLR
-765 QWSDALNGLAVTAD
+765 EWSDALNGAAVTTE

-785 FGNGMADPQV
+785 FGDGMADSQD
-795 RLTILAGIET
+795 RLTILAAIET

-817 QEGSMALLSQQV
+817 QDGSMALLSQQV
-829 YYVIEEY
+829 YYVVEEY

-845 QYLKYNY
+845 QYLRYNY
-852 NDTEWAA
+852 DDAEWAA

>member
-1 MQKKIIALI
+1 MQKKI
-10 LALSMV
+10 LALLLALVMAV
-16 AALFVGC
+16 AVFAGC
-23 QTPATDDPGTPMEAP
+23 QTPAEPSEATAAP
-38 ATNPD
+38 AASGDPSG
-43 AEATEEPITV
+43 EATDAPEADTY
-53 ETFEGDFTYQD
+53 TYQD

-78 QTQDD
+78 QTTDD
-83 AYPSDTA
+83 AYPVDTA
-90 RIRIGLYDLIFNDE
+90 DIRIGLYELIFNDE
-104 IHPVEGKEPFA
+104 LHPVEGKEPFT

-142 NIPED
+142 GIPED

-186 LLNYRATDYYAQNFS
+186 LLNYRAVDYYGQNFS

-270 SGDQYFNM
+270 NGDQYFNM

-435 HIYKDPVD
+435 HEYVDPND
-443 GKYYPMYQTT
+443 GQTYPMYQTT
-453 AIECEVVEEAD
+453 AIECEVVEEAA

-470 LKGELMG
+470 LRGELMG
-477 YGLQTEDFD
+477 YGLGSEDFD
-486 TYRNSDYCYATPAET
+486 TYRSSEYCYATPAET

-510 LEAIQNREAAADFDQ
+510 LEAIQSREAAADFDKT
-525 SQYDLETM
+525 QYDLETM

-546 DKELFAATV
+546 DKDLFAATV

-562 YGVIG
+562 YGIIG
-567 SAYVWDVETGS
+567 NAYVWDVDTGA

-587 QALCNAYSVDVSQ
+587 QALCNAYSVDVSE

-609 SITGYDPEAAKEFYA
+609 SITGYDPEQAKVFYG

-653 CISADST
+653 CISVDND

-690 SAPYGTDWSNK
+690 SAPYGNDWSNK
-701 IKQGLSDT
+701 IREGLSDT
-709 VLAGWSGSV
+709 VLAGWQGSA
-718 LDPFG
+718 LNPFS
-723 LSDLYV
+723 LTDQYV
-729 NPSYQYDAAWFDA
+729 NPASMYDANWFDA
-742 TTVSMTLDVEVDGEV
+742 TTVDMTLELTVDGEARSI
-757 KTLTMNLR
+757 TMNLR
-765 QWSDALNGLAVTAD
+765 EWSDALNGAAVTAE

-785 FGNGMADPQV
+785 FGDGMADPQD
-795 RLTILAGIET
+795 RLTILAAIET

-817 QEGSMALLSQQV
+817 QDGSMALLSQQV
-829 YYVIEEY
+829 YYVVEEY

-845 QYLKYNY
+845 QYLRYNY
-852 NDTEWAA
+852 DDAEWAA

>member
-1 MQKKIIALI
+1 MQKKI
-10 LALSMV
+10 LALLLALVMAV
-16 AALFVGC
+16 AVFAGC
-23 QTPATDDPGTPMEAP
+23 QTPAEPSDATNAP
-38 ATNPD
+38 AASGDPSG
-43 AEATEEPITV
+43 EATDAPEADAGTY
-53 ETFEGDFTYQD
+53 TYQD

-78 QTQDD
+78 QTADD
-83 AYPSDTA
+83 AYPVDTA

-104 IHPVEGKEPFA
+104 LHPVEGKEPFT

-142 NIPED
+142 GIPED

-186 LLNYRATDYYAQNFS
+186 LLNYRAVDYYAQNFS

-270 SGDQYFNM
+270 YGDQYFNM

-435 HIYKDPVD
+435 HEYVDPND
-443 GKYYPMYQTT
+443 GQTYPMYQTT
-453 AIECEVVEEAD
+453 AIECEVVEEAA

-470 LKGELMG
+470 LRGELMG
-477 YGLQTEDFD
+477 YGLGSEDFD
-486 TYRNSDYCYATPAET
+486 TYRSSEYCYATPAET

-510 LEAIQNREAAADFDQ
+510 LEAIQSREAAADFDQ
-525 SQYDLETM
+525 TQYDLETM

-546 DKELFAATV
+546 DKDLFAATV
-555 SPARSGG
+555 SPARSGA
-562 YGVIG
+562 YGIIG
-567 SAYVWDVETGS
+567 NAYVWDVDTGA

-587 QALCNAYSVDVSQ
+587 QALCNAYSVDVSE

-609 SITGYDPEAAKEFYA
+609 SITGYDPEQAKVFYG

-653 CISADST
+653 CISVDND

-690 SAPYGTDWSNK
+690 SAPYGNDWSNK
-701 IKQGLSDT
+701 IREGLSDT
-709 VLAGWSGSV
+709 VLAGWQGSA
-718 LDPFG
+718 LNPFS
-723 LSDLYV
+723 LTDQYV
-729 NPSYQYDAAWFDA
+729 NPASMYDANWFDA
-742 TTVSMTLDVEVDGEV
+742 TTVDMTLELTVDGEARSI
-757 KTLTMNLR
+757 TMNLR
-765 QWSDALNGLAVTAD
+765 EWSDALNGAAVTAE

-785 FGNGMADPQV
+785 FGDGMADSQD
-795 RLTILAGIET
+795 RLTILAAIET

-817 QEGSMALLSQQV
+817 QDGSMALLSQQV
-829 YYVIEEY
+829 YYVVEEY

-845 QYLKYNY
+845 QYLRYNY
-852 NDTEWAA
+852 DDAEWAA

>member
-1 MQKKIIALI
+1 MQKKI
-10 LALSMV
+10 LALLLALVMAV
-16 AALFVGC
+16 AVFAGC
-23 QTPATDDPGTPMEAP
+23 QTPAEPSEATAAP
-38 ATNPD
+38 AASGDPSG
-43 AEATEEPITV
+43 EATDAPEADTY
-53 ETFEGDFTYQD
+53 TYQD

-78 QTQDD
+78 QTTDD
-83 AYPSDTA
+83 AYPVDTA
-90 RIRIGLYDLIFNDE
+90 DIRIGLYELIFNDE
-104 IHPVEGKEPFA
+104 LHPVEGKEPFT

-142 NIPED
+142 GIPED

-186 LLNYRATDYYAQNFS
+186 LLNYRAVDYYGQNFS

-270 SGDQYFNM
+270 NGDQYFNM

-305 SVISTDAWMEDE
+305 SLISTDAWMEDE

-328 TYPEVDFST
+328 TYPEVDYST
-337 VGLYKSGDYQITLV
+337 VGLYKSGDNQITLV

-435 HIYKDPVD
+435 HEYVDPND
-443 GKYYPMYQTT
+443 GQTYPMYQTT
-453 AIECEVVEEAD
+453 AIECEVVEEAA

-470 LKGELMG
+470 LRGELMG
-477 YGLQTEDFD
+477 YGLGSEDFD
-486 TYRNSDYCYATPAET
+486 TYRSSEYCYATPAET

-510 LEAIQNREAAADFDQ
+510 LEAIQSREAAADFDKT
-525 SQYDLETM
+525 QYDLETM

-546 DKELFAATV
+546 DKDLFAATV

-562 YGVIG
+562 YGIIG
-567 SAYVWDVETGS
+567 NAYVWDVDTGA

-587 QALCNAYSVDVSQ
+587 QALCNAYSVDVSE

-609 SITGYDPEAAKEFYA
+609 SITGYDPEQAKVFYG

-653 CISADST
+653 CISVDND

-690 SAPYGTDWSNK
+690 SAPYGNEWSDR
-701 IKQGLSDT
+701 IREGLSDT
-709 VLAGWSGSV
+709 VLAGWQGSA
-718 LDPFG
+718 LNPFS
-723 LSDLYV
+723 LTDQYV
-729 NPSYQYDAAWFDA
+729 NPASMYDANWFDA
-742 TTVSMTLDVEVDGEV
+742 TTVDMTLELTVDGEARSI
-757 KTLTMNLR
+757 TMNLR
-765 QWSDALNGLAVTAD
+765 EWSDALNGAAVTAE

-785 FGNGMADPQV
+785 FGDGMADSQD
-795 RLTILAGIET
+795 RLTILAAIET

-817 QEGSMALLSQQV
+817 QDGSMALLSQQV
-829 YYVIEEY
+829 YYVVEEY

-845 QYLKYNY
+845 QYLRYNY
-852 NDTEWAA
+852 DDAEWAA

>member
-1 MQKKIIALI
+1 MQKKI
-10 LALSMV
+10 LALLLALVMAV
-16 AALFVGC
+16 AVFAGC
-23 QTPATDDPGTPMEAP
+23 QTPAEPSEAT
-38 ATNPD
+38 AAPD
-43 AEATEEPITV
+43 ASGDPSGEATDAPEADTY
-53 ETFEGDFTYQD
+53 TYQD

-78 QTQDD
+78 QTTDD
-83 AYPSDTA
+83 AYPVDTA
-90 RIRIGLYDLIFNDE
+90 DIRIGLYELIFNDE
-104 IHPVEGKEPFA
+104 LHPVEGKEPFT

-142 NIPED
+142 GIPED

-186 LLNYRATDYYAQNFS
+186 LLNYRAVDYYGQNFS

-270 SGDQYFNM
+270 YGDQYFNM

-305 SVISTDAWMEDE
+305 SLISTDAWMEDE

-435 HIYKDPVD
+435 HEYVDPND
-443 GKYYPMYQTT
+443 GQTYPMYQTT
-453 AIECEVVEEAD
+453 AIECEVVEEAA

-470 LKGELMG
+470 LRGELMG
-477 YGLQTEDFD
+477 YGLGSEDFD
-486 TYRNSDYCYATPAET
+486 TYRSSEYCYATPAET

-510 LEAIQNREAAADFDQ
+510 LEAIQSREAAADFDQ
-525 SQYDLETM
+525 TQYDLETM

-546 DKELFAATV
+546 DKDLFAATV

-562 YGVIG
+562 YGIIG
-567 SAYVWDVETGS
+567 NAYVWDVDTGA

-587 QALCNAYSVDVSQ
+587 QALCNAYSVDVSE

-609 SITGYDPEAAKEFYA
+609 SITGYDPEQAKVFYG

-653 CISADST
+653 CISVDND

-690 SAPYGTDWSNK
+690 SAPYGNEWSDR
-701 IKQGLSDT
+701 IREGLSDT
-709 VLAGWSGSV
+709 VLAGWQGSA
-718 LDPFG
+718 LNPFS
-723 LSDLYV
+723 LTDQYV
-729 NPSYQYDAAWFDA
+729 NPQYMYDANWFDA
-742 TTVSMTLDVEVDGEV
+742 TTVDMTLELTVDGEARSI
-757 KTLTMNLR
+757 TMNLR
-765 QWSDALNGLAVTAD
+765 EWSDALNGAAVTAE

-785 FGNGMADPQV
+785 FGDGMADQQD
-795 RLTILAGIET
+795 RLTILAAIET

-817 QEGSMALLSQQV
+817 QDGSMALLSQQV
-829 YYVIEEY
+829 YYVVEEY

-845 QYLKYNY
+845 QYLRYNY
-852 NDTEWAA
+852 DDAEWAA

>member
-1 MQKKIIALI
+1 MQKKI
-10 LALSMV
+10 LALLLALVMAV
-16 AALFVGC
+16 AVFAGC
-23 QTPATDDPGTPMEAP
+23 QTPAEPSEATAAP
-38 ATNPD
+38 AASSDPSG
-43 AEATEEPITV
+43 EATDAPEADTY
-53 ETFEGDFTYQD
+53 TYQD

-78 QTQDD
+78 QTTDD
-83 AYPSDTA
+83 AYPVDTA
-90 RIRIGLYDLIFNDE
+90 DIRIGLYELIFNDE
-104 IHPVEGKEPFA
+104 LHPVEGKEPFT

-142 NIPED
+142 GIPED

-186 LLNYRATDYYAQNFS
+186 LLNYRAVDYYGQNFS

-270 SGDQYFNM
+270 NGDQYFNM

-305 SVISTDAWMEDE
+305 SLISTDAWMEDE

-328 TYPEVDFST
+328 TYPEVDYST

-435 HIYKDPVD
+435 HEYVDPND
-443 GKYYPMYQTT
+443 GQTYPMYQTT
-453 AIECEVVEEAD
+453 AIECEVVEEAA

-470 LKGELMG
+470 LRGELMG
-477 YGLQTEDFD
+477 YGLGSEDFD
-486 TYRNSDYCYATPAET
+486 TYRSSEYCYATPAET

-510 LEAIQNREAAADFDQ
+510 LEAIQSREAAADFDKT
-525 SQYDLETM
+525 QYDLETM

-546 DKELFAATV
+546 DKDLFAATV

-562 YGVIG
+562 YGIIG
-567 SAYVWDVETGS
+567 NAYVWDVDTGA

-587 QALCNAYSVDVSQ
+587 QALCNAYSVDVSE

-609 SITGYDPEAAKEFYA
+609 SITGYDPEQAKVFYG

-653 CISADST
+653 CISVDND

-690 SAPYGTDWSNK
+690 SAPYGNEWSDR
-701 IKQGLSDT
+701 IREGLSDT
-709 VLAGWSGSV
+709 VLAGWQGSA
-718 LDPFG
+718 LNPFS
-723 LSDLYV
+723 LTDQYT
-729 NPSYQYDAAWFDA
+729 NPQYMYDANWFDA
-742 TTVSMTLDVEVDGEV
+742 TTVDMTLELTVDGEARSI
-757 KTLTMNLR
+757 TMNLR
-765 QWSDALNGLAVTAD
+765 EWSDALNGAAVTAE

-785 FGNGMADPQV
+785 FGDGMADSQD
-795 RLTILAGIET
+795 RLTILAAIET

-817 QEGSMALLSQQV
+817 QDGSMALLSQQV
-829 YYVIEEY
+829 YYVVEEY

-845 QYLKYNY
+845 QYLRYNY
-852 NDTEWAA
+852 DDAEWAA

>member
-1 MQKKIIALI
+1 MQKKI
-10 LALSMV
+10 LALLLALVMAV
-16 AALFVGC
+16 AVFAGC
-23 QTPATDDPGTPMEAP
+23 QTPAEPSEATAAP
-38 ATNPD
+38 AASGDPSG
-43 AEATEEPITV
+43 EATDAPEADTY
-53 ETFEGDFTYQD
+53 TYQD

-78 QTQDD
+78 QTTDD
-83 AYPSDTA
+83 AYPVDTA
-90 RIRIGLYDLIFNDE
+90 DIRIGLYELIFNDE
-104 IHPVEGKEPFA
+104 LHPVEGKEPFT

-142 NIPED
+142 GIPED

-255 WTAQSGGTLQELVEA
+255 WTAQSGGTLQELVEGY
-270 SGDQYFNM
+270 GDQYFNM

-328 TYPEVDFST
+328 TYPEVDYST

-435 HIYKDPVD
+435 HEYVDPND
-443 GKYYPMYQTT
+443 GQTYPMYQTT
-453 AIECEVVEEAD
+453 AIECEVVEEAA

-470 LKGELMG
+470 LRGELMG
-477 YGLQTEDFD
+477 YGLGSEDFD
-486 TYRNSDYCYATPAET
+486 TYRSSEYCYATPVET

-510 LEAIQNREAAADFDQ
+510 LEAIQSREAAADFDKT
-525 SQYDLETM
+525 QYDLETM

-546 DKELFAATV
+546 DKDLFAATV
-555 SPARSGG
+555 SPARSGA
-562 YGVIG
+562 YGIIG
-567 SAYVWDVETGS
+567 NAYVWDVETGA

-587 QALCNAYSVDVSQ
+587 QALCNAYSVDVSE

-609 SITGYDPEAAKEFYA
+609 SITGYDPEQAKVFYG

-653 CISADST
+653 CISVDND

-690 SAPYGTDWSNK
+690 SAPYGNDWSNK
-701 IKQGLSDT
+701 IREGLSDT
-709 VLAGWSGSV
+709 VLAGWQGSA
-718 LDPFG
+718 LNPFS
-723 LSDLYV
+723 LTDQYV
-729 NPSYQYDAAWFDA
+729 NPASMYDANWFDA
-742 TTVSMTLDVEVDGEV
+742 TTVDMTLELTVDGEARSI
-757 KTLTMNLR
+757 TMNLR
-765 QWSDALNGLAVTAD
+765 EWSDALNGAAVTAE

-785 FGNGMADPQV
+785 FGDGMADPQD
-795 RLTILAGIET
+795 RLTILAAIET

-817 QEGSMALLSQQV
+817 QDGSMALLSQQV
-829 YYVIEEY
+829 YYVVEEY

-845 QYLKYNY
+845 QYLRYNY
-852 NDTEWAA
+852 DDAEWAA

>member
-1 MQKKIIALI
+1 MQKKI
-10 LALSMV
+10 LALLLALVMAV
-16 AALFVGC
+16 AVFAGC
-23 QTPATDDPGTPMEAP
+23 QTPAEPSEATAAP
-38 ATNPD
+38 AASGDPSG
-43 AEATEEPITV
+43 EATDAPEADTY
-53 ETFEGDFTYQD
+53 TYQD

-78 QTQDD
+78 QTADD
-83 AYPSDTA
+83 AYPVDTA

-104 IHPVEGKEPFA
+104 LHPVEGKEPFT

-142 NIPED
+142 GIPED

-186 LLNYRATDYYAQNFS
+186 LLNYRAVDYYAQNFS

-255 WTAQSGGTLQELVEA
+255 WTAQSGGTLQELVEGY
-270 SGDQYFNM
+270 GDQYFNM

-328 TYPEVDFST
+328 TYPEVDYST

-435 HIYKDPVD
+435 HEYVDPND
-443 GKYYPMYQTT
+443 GQTYPMYQTT
-453 AIECEVVEEAD
+453 AIECEVVEEAA

-470 LKGELMG
+470 LRGELMV
-477 YGLQTEDFD
+477 YGLGSEDFD
-486 TYRNSDYCYATPAET
+486 TYRSSEYCYATPAET

-510 LEAIQNREAAADFDQ
+510 LEAIQSREAAADFDKT
-525 SQYDLETM
+525 QYDLETM

-546 DKELFAATV
+546 DKDLFAATV

-562 YGVIG
+562 YGIIG
-567 SAYVWDVETGS
+567 NAYVWDVDTGA

-587 QALCNAYSVDVSQ
+587 QALCNAYSVDVSE

-609 SITGYDPEAAKEFYA
+609 SITGYDPEQAKVFYG

-653 CISADST
+653 CISADSK

-690 SAPYGTDWSNK
+690 SAPYGNEWSDR
-701 IKQGLSDT
+701 IREGLSDT
-709 VLAGWSGSV
+709 VLAGWQGSV
-718 LDPFG
+718 LNPFS
-723 LSDLYV
+723 LTDQYV
-729 NPSYQYDAAWFDA
+729 NPAYMYDANWFDA
-742 TTVSMTLDVEVDGEV
+742 TTVDMTLELTVDGEARSI
-757 KTLTMNLR
+757 TMNLR
-765 QWSDALNGLAVTAD
+765 EWSDALNGAAVTAE

-785 FGNGMADPQV
+785 FGDGMADPQD
-795 RLTILAGIET
+795 RLTILAAIET

-829 YYVIEEY
+829 YYVVEEY

-845 QYLKYNY
+845 QYLRYNY
-852 NDTEWAA
+852 DDAEWAA

>member
-1 MQKKIIALI
+1 MQKKI
-10 LALSMV
+10 LALLLALVMAV
-16 AALFVGC
+16 AVFAGC
-23 QTPATDDPGTPMEAP
+23 QTPAEPSEATAAP
-38 ATNPD
+38 AASGDPSG
-43 AEATEEPITV
+43 EATDAPEADAGTY
-53 ETFEGDFTYQD
+53 TYQD

-78 QTQDD
+78 QTTDD
-83 AYPSDTA
+83 AYPVDTA
-90 RIRIGLYDLIFNDE
+90 DIRIGLYELIFNDE
-104 IHPVEGKEPFA
+104 LHPVEGKEPFT

-142 NIPED
+142 GIPED

-186 LLNYRATDYYAQNFS
+186 LLNYRAVDYYGQNFS

-270 SGDQYFNM
+270 NGDQYFNM

-305 SVISTDAWMEDE
+305 SLISTDAWMEDE

-328 TYPEVDFST
+328 TYPEVDYST

-435 HIYKDPVD
+435 HEYVDPND
-443 GKYYPMYQTT
+443 GQTYPMYQTT
-453 AIECEVVEEAD
+453 AIECEVVEEAA

-470 LKGELMG
+470 LRGELMG
-477 YGLQTEDFD
+477 YGLGSEDFD
-486 TYRNSDYCYATPAET
+486 TYRSSEYCYATPAET

-510 LEAIQNREAAADFDQ
+510 LEAIQSREAAADFDKT
-525 SQYDLETM
+525 QYDLETM

-546 DKELFAATV
+546 DKDLFAATV

-562 YGVIG
+562 YGIIG
-567 SAYVWDVETGS
+567 NAYVWDVDTGA

-587 QALCNAYSVDVSQ
+587 QALCNAYSVDVSE

-609 SITGYDPEAAKEFYA
+609 SITGYDPEQAKVFYG

-653 CISADST
+653 CISVDND

-690 SAPYGTDWSNK
+690 SAPYGNEWIDR
-701 IKQGLSDT
+701 IREGLSDT
-709 VLAGWSGSV
+709 VLAGWQGSA
-718 LDPFG
+718 LNPFS
-723 LSDLYV
+723 LTDQYV
-729 NPSYQYDAAWFDA
+729 NPASMYDANWFDA
-742 TTVSMTLDVEVDGEV
+742 TTVDMTLELTVDGEARSI
-757 KTLTMNLR
+757 TMNLR
-765 QWSDALNGLAVTAD
+765 EWSDALNGAAVTAE

-785 FGNGMADPQV
+785 FGDGMADPQD
-795 RLTILAGIET
+795 RLTILAAIET

-817 QEGSMALLSQQV
+817 QDGSMALLSQQV
-829 YYVIEEY
+829 YYVVEEY

-845 QYLKYNY
+845 QYLRYNY
-852 NDTEWAA
+852 DDAEWAA

>member
-1 MQKKIIALI
+1 MQKKI
-10 LALSMV
+10 LALLLALVMAV
-16 AALFVGC
+16 AVFAGC
-23 QTPATDDPGTPMEAP
+23 QTPAEPSEATAAP
-38 ATNPD
+38 AASGDPSG
-43 AEATEEPITV
+43 EATDAPEADTY
-53 ETFEGDFTYQD
+53 TYQD

-78 QTQDD
+78 QTSDD

-104 IHPVEGKEPFA
+104 LHPVEGKEPFT

-142 NIPED
+142 GIPED

-186 LLNYRATDYYAQNFS
+186 LLNYRAVDYYGQNFS

-270 SGDQYFNM
+270 NGDQYFNM

-305 SVISTDAWMEDE
+305 SLISTDAWMEDE

-328 TYPEVDFST
+328 TYPEVDYST

-435 HIYKDPVD
+435 HEYVDPND
-443 GKYYPMYQTT
+443 GQTYPMYQTT
-453 AIECEVVEEAD
+453 AIECEVVEEAA

-470 LKGELMG
+470 LRGELMG
-477 YGLQTEDFD
+477 YGLGSEDFD
-486 TYRNSDYCYATPAET
+486 TYRSSEYCYATPAET

-510 LEAIQNREAAADFDQ
+510 LEAIQSREAAADFDKT
-525 SQYDLETM
+525 QYDLETM

-546 DKELFAATV
+546 DKDLFAATV

-562 YGVIG
+562 YGIIG
-567 SAYVWDVETGS
+567 NAYVWDVDTGA

-587 QALCNAYSVDVSQ
+587 QALCNAYSVDVSE

-609 SITGYDPEAAKEFYA
+609 SITGYDPEQAKVFYG

-653 CISADST
+653 CISVDND

-690 SAPYGTDWSNK
+690 SAPYGNEWSDR
-701 IKQGLSDT
+701 IREGLSDT
-709 VLAGWSGSV
+709 VLAGWQGSA
-718 LDPFG
+718 LNPFS
-723 LSDLYV
+723 LTDQYV
-729 NPSYQYDAAWFDA
+729 NPQYMYDANWFDA
-742 TTVSMTLDVEVDGEV
+742 TTVDMTLELTVDGEARSI
-757 KTLTMNLR
+757 TMNLR
-765 QWSDALNGLAVTAD
+765 EWSDALNGAAVTTE

-785 FGNGMADPQV
+785 FGDGMADPQD
-795 RLTILAGIET
+795 RLTILAAIET

-817 QEGSMALLSQQV
+817 QDGSMALLSQQV
-829 YYVIEEY
+829 YYVVEEY

-845 QYLKYNY
+845 QYLRYNY
-852 NDTEWAA
+852 DDAEWAA

>member
-1 MQKKIIALI
+1 MQKKI
-10 LALSMV
+10 LALLLALVMAV
-16 AALFVGC
+16 AVFAGC
-23 QTPATDDPGTPMEAP
+23 QTPAEPSEATAAP
-38 ATNPD
+38 AASGDPSG
-43 AEATEEPITV
+43 EATDAPEADTY
-53 ETFEGDFTYQD
+53 TYQD
-64 SVSVMATNWNPHTY
+64 YVSVMATNWNPHTY
-78 QTQDD
+78 QTTDD
-83 AYPSDTA
+83 AYPVDTA
-90 RIRIGLYDLIFNDE
+90 DIRIGLYELIFNDE
-104 IHPVEGKEPFA
+104 LHPVEGKEPFT

-142 NIPED
+142 GIPED

-270 SGDQYFNM
+270 YGDQYFNM

-305 SVISTDAWMEDE
+305 SLISTDAWMEDE

-328 TYPEVDFST
+328 TYPEVDYST

-435 HIYKDPVD
+435 HEYVDPND
-443 GKYYPMYQTT
+443 GQTYPMYQTT
-453 AIECEVVEEAD
+453 AIECEVVEEAA

-470 LKGELMG
+470 LRGELMG
-477 YGLQTEDFD
+477 YGLGSEDFD
-486 TYRNSDYCYATPAET
+486 TYRSSEYCYATPVET

-510 LEAIQNREAAADFDQ
+510 LEAIQSREAAADFDKT
-525 SQYDLETM
+525 QYDLETM

-546 DKELFAATV
+546 DKDLFAATV
-555 SPARSGG
+555 SPARSGA
-562 YGVIG
+562 YGIIG
-567 SAYVWDVETGS
+567 NAYVWDVETGA

-587 QALCNAYSVDVSQ
+587 QALCNAYSVDVSE

-609 SITGYDPEAAKEFYA
+609 SITGYDPEQAKVFYG

-653 CISADST
+653 CISVDND

-690 SAPYGTDWSNK
+690 SAPYGNDWSNK
-701 IKQGLSDT
+701 IREGLSDT
-709 VLAGWSGSV
+709 VLAGWQGSA
-718 LDPFG
+718 LNPFS
-723 LSDLYV
+723 LTDQYV
-729 NPSYQYDAAWFDA
+729 NPASMYDANWFDA
-742 TTVSMTLDVEVDGEV
+742 TTVDMTLELTVDGEARSI
-757 KTLTMNLR
+757 TMNLR
-765 QWSDALNGLAVTAD
+765 EWSDALNGAAVTAE

-785 FGNGMADPQV
+785 FGDGMADPQD
-795 RLTILAGIET
+795 RLTILAAIET

-817 QEGSMALLSQQV
+817 QDGSMALLSQQV
-829 YYVIEEY
+829 YYVVEEY

-845 QYLKYNY
+845 QYLRYNY
-852 NDTEWAA
+852 DDAEWAA

>member
-1 MQKKIIALI
+1 MQKKI
-10 LALSMV
+10 LALLLALVMAV
-16 AALFVGC
+16 AVFAGC
-23 QTPATDDPGTPMEAP
+23 QTPAEPSEATAAP
-38 ATNPD
+38 AASGDPSG
-43 AEATEEPITV
+43 EATDAPEADTY
-53 ETFEGDFTYQD
+53 TYQD

-78 QTQDD
+78 QTADD
-83 AYPSDTA
+83 AYPVDTA

-104 IHPVEGKEPFA
+104 LHPVEGKEPFT

-142 NIPED
+142 GIPED

-255 WTAQSGGTLQELVEA
+255 WTAQSGGTLQELVEGY
-270 SGDQYFNM
+270 GDQYFNM

-328 TYPEVDFST
+328 TYPEVDYST

-435 HIYKDPVD
+435 HEYVDPND
-443 GKYYPMYQTT
+443 GQTYPMYQTT
-453 AIECEVVEEAD
+453 AIECEVVEEAA

-470 LKGELMG
+470 LRGELMD
-477 YGLQTEDFD
+477 YGLGSEDFD
-486 TYRNSDYCYATPAET
+486 TYRSSEYCYATPVET

-510 LEAIQNREAAADFDQ
+510 LEAIQSREAAADFDKT
-525 SQYDLETM
+525 QYDLETM

-546 DKELFAATV
+546 DKDLFAATV
-555 SPARSGG
+555 SPARSGA
-562 YGVIG
+562 YGIIG
-567 SAYVWDVETGS
+567 NAYVWDVETGA

-587 QALCNAYSVDVSQ
+587 QALCNAYSVDVSE

-609 SITGYDPEAAKEFYA
+609 SITGYDPEQAKVFYG

-653 CISADST
+653 CISVDND

-690 SAPYGTDWSNK
+690 SAPYGNDWSNR
-701 IKQGLSDT
+701 IREGLSDT
-709 VLAGWSGSV
+709 VLAGWQGSA
-718 LDPFG
+718 LNPFS
-723 LSDLYV
+723 LTDQYV
-729 NPSYQYDAAWFDA
+729 NPASMYDANWFDA
-742 TTVSMTLDVEVDGEV
+742 TTVDMTLELTVDGEARSI
-757 KTLTMNLR
+757 TMNLR
-765 QWSDALNGLAVTAD
+765 EWSDALNGAAVTAE

-785 FGNGMADPQV
+785 FGDGMADPQD
-795 RLTILAGIET
+795 RLTILAAIET

-817 QEGSMALLSQQV
+817 QDGSMALLSQQV
-829 YYVIEEY
+829 YYVVEEY

-845 QYLKYNY
+845 QYLRYNY
-852 NDTEWAA
+852 DDAEWAA

>member
-1 MQKKIIALI
+1 MQKKI
-10 LALSMV
+10 LALLLALVMAV
-16 AALFVGC
+16 AVFAGC
-23 QTPATDDPGTPMEAP
+23 QTPAEPSEATAAP
-38 ATNPD
+38 AASGDPSG
-43 AEATEEPITV
+43 EATDAPEADTY
-53 ETFEGDFTYQD
+53 TYQD

-78 QTQDD
+78 QTADD
-83 AYPSDTA
+83 AYPVDTA

-104 IHPVEGKEPFA
+104 LHPVEGKEPFT

-142 NIPED
+142 GIPED

-186 LLNYRATDYYAQNFS
+186 LLNYRAVDYYGQNFS

-270 SGDQYFNM
+270 NGDQYFNM

-305 SVISTDAWMEDE
+305 SLISTDAWMEDE

-328 TYPEVDFST
+328 TYPEVDYST

-435 HIYKDPVD
+435 HEYVDPND
-443 GKYYPMYQTT
+443 GQTYPMYQTT
-453 AIECEVVEEAD
+453 AIECEVVEEAA

-470 LKGELMG
+470 LRGELMV
-477 YGLQTEDFD
+477 YGLGSEDFD
-486 TYRNSDYCYATPAET
+486 TYRSSEYCYATPAET

-510 LEAIQNREAAADFDQ
+510 LEAIQSREAAADFDKT
-525 SQYDLETM
+525 QYDLETM

-546 DKELFAATV
+546 DKDLFAATV

-562 YGVIG
+562 YGIIG
-567 SAYVWDVETGS
+567 NAYVWDVDTGA

-587 QALCNAYSVDVSQ
+587 QALCNAYSVDVSE

-609 SITGYDPEAAKEFYA
+609 SITGYDPEQAKVFYG

-653 CISADST
+653 CISADSK

-690 SAPYGTDWSNK
+690 SAPYGNEWSDR
-701 IKQGLSDT
+701 IREGLSDT
-709 VLAGWSGSV
+709 VLAGWQGSV
-718 LDPFG
+718 LNPFS
-723 LSDLYV
+723 LTDQYV
-729 NPSYQYDAAWFDA
+729 NPAYMYDANWFDA
-742 TTVSMTLDVEVDGEV
+742 TTVDMTLELTVDGEARSI
-757 KTLTMNLR
+757 TMNLR
-765 QWSDALNGLAVTAD
+765 EWSDALNGAAVTAE

-785 FGNGMADPQV
+785 FGDGMADPQD
-795 RLTILAGIET
+795 RLTILAAIET

-829 YYVIEEY
+829 YYVVEEY

-845 QYLKYNY
+845 QYLRYNY
-852 NDTEWAA
+852 DDAEWAA

>member
-1 MQKKIIALI
+1 MQKKI
-10 LALSMV
+10 LALLLALVMAV
-16 AALFVGC
+16 AVFAGC
-23 QTPATDDPGTPMEAP
+23 QTPAEPSEATAAP
-38 ATNPD
+38 AASGDPSG
-43 AEATEEPITV
+43 EATDAPEADTY
-53 ETFEGDFTYQD
+53 TYQD

-78 QTQDD
+78 QTSDD

-104 IHPVEGKEPFA
+104 LHPVEGKEPFT

-142 NIPED
+142 GIPED

-186 LLNYRATDYYAQNFS
+186 LLNYRAVDYYGQNFS

-270 SGDQYFNM
+270 YGDQYFNM

-382 STGADG
+382 STGAGG

-435 HIYKDPVD
+435 HEYVDPND
-443 GKYYPMYQTT
+443 GQTYPMYQTT
-453 AIECEVVEEAD
+453 AIECEVVEEAA

-470 LKGELMG
+470 LRGELMG
-477 YGLQTEDFD
+477 YGLGSEDFD
-486 TYRNSDYCYATPAET
+486 TYRSSEYCYATPAET

-510 LEAIQNREAAADFDQ
+510 LEAIQSREAAADFDKT
-525 SQYDLETM
+525 QYDLETM

-546 DKELFAATV
+546 DKDLFAATV
-555 SPARSGG
+555 SPARSGA
-562 YGVIG
+562 YGIIG
-567 SAYVWDVETGS
+567 NAYVWDVDTGA

-587 QALCNAYSVDVSQ
+587 QALCNAYSVDVSE

-609 SITGYDPEAAKEFYA
+609 SITGYDPEQAKVFYG

-653 CISADST
+653 CISVDND

-690 SAPYGTDWSNK
+690 SAPYGNEWSDR
-701 IKQGLSDT
+701 IREGLSDT
-709 VLAGWSGSV
+709 VLGGWQGSA
-718 LDPFG
+718 LNPFS
-723 LSDLYV
+723 LTDQYV
-729 NPSYQYDAAWFDA
+729 NPASMYDANWFDA
-742 TTVSMTLDVEVDGEV
+742 TTVDMTLELTVVGEARSI
-757 KTLTMNLR
+757 TMNLR
-765 QWSDALNGLAVTAD
+765 EWSDALNGAAVTAE

-785 FGNGMADPQV
+785 FGDGMADSQD
-795 RLTILAGIET
+795 RLTILAAIET

-817 QEGSMALLSQQV
+817 QDGSMALLSQQV
-829 YYVIEEY
+829 YYVVEEY

-845 QYLKYNY
+845 QYLRYNY
-852 NDTEWAA
+852 DDAEWAA

>member
-1 MQKKIIALI
+1 MQKKI
-10 LALSMV
+10 LALLLALVMAV
-16 AALFVGC
+16 AVFAGC
-23 QTPATDDPGTPMEAP
+23 QTPAEPSDATNAP
-38 ATNPD
+38 AASGDPSG
-43 AEATEEPITV
+43 EATDAPEADAGTY
-53 ETFEGDFTYQD
+53 TYQD
-64 SVSVMATNWNPHTY
+64 SVPVMATNWNPHTY
-78 QTQDD
+78 QTSDD
-83 AYPSDTA
+83 AYPVNTA

-104 IHPVEGKEPFA
+104 LHPVEGKEPFT

-142 NIPED
+142 GIPED

-255 WTAQSGGTLQELVEA
+255 WTAQSGGTLQELVEGY
-270 SGDQYFNM
+270 GDQYFNM

-328 TYPEVDFST
+328 TYPEVDYST

-435 HIYKDPVD
+435 HEYVDPND
-443 GKYYPMYQTT
+443 GQTYPMYQTT
-453 AIECEVVEEAD
+453 AIECEVVEEAA

-470 LKGELMG
+470 LRGELMD
-477 YGLQTEDFD
+477 YGLGSEDFD
-486 TYRNSDYCYATPAET
+486 TYRSSEYCYATPVET

-510 LEAIQNREAAADFDQ
+510 LEAIQSREAAADFDKT
-525 SQYDLETM
+525 QYDLETM

-546 DKELFAATV
+546 DKDLFAATV
-555 SPARSGG
+555 SPARSGA
-562 YGVIG
+562 YGIIG
-567 SAYVWDVETGS
+567 NAYVWDVETGA

-587 QALCNAYSVDVSQ
+587 QALCNAYSVDVSE

-609 SITGYDPEAAKEFYA
+609 SITGYDPEQAKVFYG

-653 CISADST
+653 CISVDND

-690 SAPYGTDWSNK
+690 SAPYGNDWSNK
-701 IKQGLSDT
+701 IREGLSDT
-709 VLAGWSGSV
+709 VLAGWQGSA
-718 LDPFG
+718 LNPFS
-723 LSDLYV
+723 LTDQYV
-729 NPSYQYDAAWFDA
+729 NPASMYDANWFDA
-742 TTVSMTLDVEVDGEV
+742 TTVDMTLELTVDGEARSI
-757 KTLTMNLR
+757 TMNLR
-765 QWSDALNGLAVTAD
+765 EWSDALNGAAVTAE

-785 FGNGMADPQV
+785 FGDGMADPQD
-795 RLTILAGIET
+795 RLTILAAIET

-817 QEGSMALLSQQV
+817 QDGSMALLSQQV
-829 YYVIEEY
+829 YYVVEEY

-845 QYLKYNY
+845 QYLRYNY
-852 NDTEWAA
+852 DDAEWAA

>member
-1 MQKKIIALI
+1 MQKKI
-10 LALSMV
+10 LALLLALVMAV
-16 AALFVGC
+16 AVFAGC
-23 QTPATDDPGTPMEAP
+23 QTPAEPSEATAAP
-38 ATNPD
+38 AASGDPSG
-43 AEATEEPITV
+43 EATDAPEADTY
-53 ETFEGDFTYQD
+53 TYQD

-78 QTQDD
+78 QTTDD
-83 AYPSDTA
+83 AYPVDTA
-90 RIRIGLYDLIFNDE
+90 DIRIGLYELIFNDE
-104 IHPVEGKEPFA
+104 LHPVEGKEPFT

-142 NIPED
+142 GIPED

-186 LLNYRATDYYAQNFS
+186 LLNYRAVDYYGQNFS

-270 SGDQYFNM
+270 NGDQYFNM

-305 SVISTDAWMEDE
+305 SLISTDAWMEDE

-328 TYPEVDFST
+328 TYPEVDYST

-435 HIYKDPVD
+435 HEYVDPND
-443 GKYYPMYQTT
+443 GQTYPMYQTT
-453 AIECEVVEEAD
+453 AIECEVVEEAA

-470 LKGELMG
+470 LRGELMG
-477 YGLQTEDFD
+477 YGLGSEDFD
-486 TYRNSDYCYATPAET
+486 TYRSSEYCYATPAET

-510 LEAIQNREAAADFDQ
+510 LEAIQSREAAADFDKT
-525 SQYDLETM
+525 QYDLETM

-546 DKELFAATV
+546 DKDLFAATV

-562 YGVIG
+562 YGIIG
-567 SAYVWDVETGS
+567 NAYVWDVDTGA

-587 QALCNAYSVDVSQ
+587 QALCNAYSVDVSE

-609 SITGYDPEAAKEFYA
+609 SITGYDPEQAKVFYG

-653 CISADST
+653 CISVDND

-690 SAPYGTDWSNK
+690 SAPYGNEWSDR
-701 IKQGLSDT
+701 IREGLSDT
-709 VLAGWSGSV
+709 VLAGWQGSA
-718 LDPFG
+718 LNPFS
-723 LSDLYV
+723 LTDQYV
-729 NPSYQYDAAWFDA
+729 NPAYMYDANWFDA
-742 TTVSMTLDVEVDGEV
+742 TTVDMTLELTVDGEARSI
-757 KTLTMNLR
+757 TMNLR
-765 QWSDALNGLAVTAD
+765 EWSDALNGAAVTAE

-785 FGNGMADPQV
+785 FGDGMADSQD
-795 RLTILAGIET
+795 RLTILAAIET

-817 QEGSMALLSQQV
+817 QDGSMALLSQQV
-829 YYVIEEY
+829 YYVVEEY

-845 QYLKYNY
+845 QYLRYNY
-852 NDTEWAA
+852 DDAEWAA

>member
-1 MQKKIIALI
+1 MQKKI
-10 LALSMV
+10 LALLLALVMAV
-16 AALFVGC
+16 AVFAGC
-23 QTPATDDPGTPMEAP
+23 QTPAEPSEATAAP
-38 ATNPD
+38 AASGDPSG
-43 AEATEEPITV
+43 EATDAPEADTY
-53 ETFEGDFTYQD
+53 TYQD

-78 QTQDD
+78 QTADD
-83 AYPSDTA
+83 AYPVDTA

-104 IHPVEGKEPFA
+104 LHPVEGKEPFT

-142 NIPED
+142 GIPED

-186 LLNYRATDYYAQNFS
+186 LLNYRAVDYYAQNFS

-270 SGDQYFNM
+270 YGDQYFNM

-305 SVISTDAWMEDE
+305 SLISTDAWMEDE

-435 HIYKDPVD
+435 HEYVDPND
-443 GKYYPMYQTT
+443 GQTYPMYQTT
-453 AIECEVVEEAD
+453 AIECEVVEEAA

-470 LKGELMG
+470 LRGELMG
-477 YGLQTEDFD
+477 YGLGSEDFD
-486 TYRNSDYCYATPAET
+486 TYRSSEYCYATPAET

-510 LEAIQNREAAADFDQ
+510 LEAIQSREAAADFDQ
-525 SQYDLETM
+525 TQYDLETM

-546 DKELFAATV
+546 DKDLFAATV
-555 SPARSGG
+555 SPARSGA
-562 YGVIG
+562 YGIIG
-567 SAYVWDVETGS
+567 NAYVWDVETGA

-587 QALCNAYSVDVSQ
+587 QALCNAYSVDVSE

-609 SITGYDPEAAKEFYA
+609 SITGYDPEQAKVFYG

-653 CISADST
+653 CISVDNN

-690 SAPYGTDWSNK
+690 SAPYGNEWSDRIRK
-701 IKQGLSDT
+701 GLSDT
-709 VLAGWSGSV
+709 VLGGWQGSA
-718 LDPFG
+718 LNPFS
-723 LSDLYV
+723 LTDQYV
-729 NPSYQYDAAWFDA
+729 NPAYMYDANWFDA
-742 TTVSMTLDVEVDGEV
+742 TTVDMTLELTVDGEARSI
-757 KTLTMNLR
+757 TMNLR
-765 QWSDALNGLAVTAD
+765 EWSDALNGAAVTTE

-785 FGNGMADPQV
+785 FGDGMADPQD
-795 RLTILAGIET
+795 RLTILAAIET

-817 QEGSMALLSQQV
+817 QDGSMALLSQQV
-829 YYVIEEY
+829 YYVVEEY

-845 QYLKYNY
+845 QYLRYNY
-852 NDTEWAA
+852 DDAEWAA